1 MKKIMKWMHRGG
13 ALLLI
18 AAMLFTQ
25 SGIVS
30 LAEETGSVITIASA
44 EDLVLL
50 ADSGKTENF
59 STGKTFVM
67 TEDIDLSEYE
77 NMFIP
82 IMDGTFDGGGHTIT
96 GIRLQEE
103 MSDYGFFRYVGP
115 NGTVANLTVEATV
128 TGGEDQENIG
138 IIAGDNKGTIRG
150 CTSRGTLNGQTN
162 VGGIAGKN
170 ETTGTISRCGNE
182 AEVDGKQATGGII
195 GYNEG
200 TVSDCTNSGKVN
212 TNQKVVKSTTN
223 GEGSINISIPN
234 AVTGMTAD
242 DRANDTG
249 GIAGYSEGSITYCKN
264 EATIGHERLGSA
276 TGGVVGRQ
284 KGSLAYSDNSGV
296 VYGHKDVGGIVGV
309 FVPYETGSYDRD
321 YEQELKD
328 ELDNL
333 SSLMDQLSD
342 VGDGMGN
349 HLSDNVD
356 VLREQLK
363 SLKNSVR
370 IYFDDYSDMASDGKD
385 SIDKNVGEMKDS
397 INRMTNRINIQ
408 QITDAMTKIS
418 KDLDEMQK
426 IMDQLKPLLNKELGD
441 MKDKL
446 DSYQQQIEQLKSTLK
461 NLKDWIDKLPED
473 GSGGSGDGS
482 GTDDA
487 DKIDTTGVS
496 GIDIGSGNTAAG
508 GNTDGSNTDGGS
520 TTGGSN
526 TANGISD
533 RNTGSTDT
541 GDNTDNGNTD
551 NGNTS
556 KGDSSAGDNAAGRN
570 DSGSGTGTGSGT
582 SNGSGGGTN
591 DADKKDTVDSGSGSK
606 TTEDGTNPSQASTGK
621 MTAVSYTV
629 VTSTTPAPGEG
640 GSDEGNGGSTGDGN
654 GGGAGSDLTQ
664 DQQAQLSAALQKLAE
679 LNADIQKQM
688 GVITNAMG
696 QLSGAASDMKS
707 TVNSLNKM
715 THDLGKIADDFE
727 DEFDTMTNDL
737 RQKSDRVYDT
747 FKATGDQLDSDWDQM
762 SDCLDR
768 VKSQFD
774 NIRGTISDAFDELK
788 DRIEDGSV
796 YVDISELADS
806 MTGDGKVIGCD
817 NSGEIYA
824 DSQGGG
830 IIGSISMET
839 VKNAGKKILDLG
851 FGDNDDDDEDE
862 DEDDDSNSI
871 TRHVM
876 AAVFMSVNTGSV
888 TVKGSYAGGVVGRAE
903 YGLINSCE
911 NYGDILADGGNYA
924 GGIAGRSDL
933 LIKDC
938 YTLSGVSGDGYV
950 GGVAGRAEDVTG
962 CYVCSY
968 LDLDSYV
975 QSTGAVAGKAKG
987 TISDNY
993 FVDNGYG
1000 AVDGVTKEAEAVPM
1014 DYASLL
1020 DLKTM
1025 PENFQK
1031 FTIRF
1036 MDGDDVIWQN
1046 TYAYGDVLTE
1056 DEYPK
1061 LPDAGDGYVYWEK
1074 KDVSPIHRN
1083 ITVHAVYRAYMPS
1096 LGSAQDGND
1105 PVLFGGNFYPDTTL
1119 TVRDATDEEAKQ
1131 VSQNFDTFNWMYHY
1145 YVKHIYRYELNQEEE
1160 LDTQAMVRVV
1170 HNSTLADCIV
1180 SMDDSFQTLDKV
1192 QKAEKVGSYLSVDTT
1207 IAKSG
1212 YIVVLDRIDTW
1223 MSIVLGIL
1231 GLILLGLLMF
1241 GMYKL
1246 RLRRLARAAK
1256 KAEQKSTETE
1266 HVSDISEV
1274 AEVTEPDKTEHTHE
1288 E

>member
-1 MKKIMKWMHRGG
+1 MKKIMKWMHQGG

-128 TGGEDQENIG
+128 TSGEDQENIG

-170 ETTGTISRCGNE
+170 EKTGTISRCGNE

-264 EATIGHERLGSA
+264 EATIGYERLGSA

-356 VLREQLK
+356 VLKEQLK

-408 QITDAMTKIS
+408 QITDAMTQIS
-418 KDLDEMQK
+418 KDLEEMQK
-426 IMDQLKPLLNKELGD
+426 IMEQLKPLLGKELGD
-441 MKDKL
+441 LKGKL

-461 NLKDWIDKLPED
+461 DLKGWIDKLPDD

-482 GTDDA
+482 T
-487 DKIDTTGVS
+487 
-496 GIDIGSGNTAAG
+496 G
-508 GNTDGSNTDGGS
+508 GNTDGGNTD
-520 TTGGSN
+520 GGSN

-551 NGNTS
+551 NGNTG
-556 KGDSSAGDNAAGRN
+556 KGDSSAGDNAAGGN
-570 DSGSGTGTGSGT
+570 DSGSGTGTGNGT
-582 SNGSGGGTN
+582 GTGTGGKTD
-591 DADKKDTVDSGSGSK
+591 DADKKDTTGDSSK
-606 TTEDGTNPSQASTGK
+606 TTEDGTDPSQASTGK

-629 VTSTTPAPGEG
+629 VTSTTPTPGEG

-654 GGGAGSDLTQ
+654 GGDAGSNLTPQ
-664 DQQAQLSAALQKLAE
+664 EQEALRQALQRLAE
-679 LNADIQKQM
+679 LNADIQKRM
-688 GVITNAMG
+688 GDITNAMG
-696 QLSGAASDMKS
+696 QLSGVASDMKS

-796 YVDISELADS
+796 YVDISEMADS

-851 FGDNDDDDEDE
+851 FGDNDDDDE

-938 YTLSGVSGDGYV
+938 YILSGVSGDGYV

-975 QSTGAVAGKAKG
+975 QSTGAVAGKSKG
-987 TISDNY
+987 IISDNY

-1096 LGSAQDGND
+1096 LGSAQDGSD

-1180 SMDDSFQTLDKV
+1180 SMDDSFQTLDEV

-1266 HVSDISEV
+1266 QVSAISEV
-1274 AEVTEPDKTEHTHE
+1274 AEVTEPEKTEHTHE

>member
-82 IMDGTFDGGGHTIT
+82 IMDGTFDGGGHMIT

-128 TGGEDQENIG
+128 TSGEDQENIG

-150 CTSRGTLNGQTN
+150 CTSRGTLNGPTN

-170 ETTGTISRCGNE
+170 ETTGTISRCANE

-385 SIDKNVGEMKDS
+385 SIDKNVGAIRNTINGMNYSVNLVNLNNS
-397 INRMTNRINIQ
+397 ITN
-408 QITDAMTKIS
+408 IS
-418 KDLDEMQK
+418 KYIQDMVEILKKLQDNFAGTTSELDETLEYYNTLVTDLQAE
-426 IMDQLKPLLNKELGD
+426 QQELQN
-441 MKDKL
+441 KL
-446 DSYQQQIEQLKSTLK
+446 DELQQNPPT
-461 NLKDWIDKLPED
+461 ED
-473 GSGGSGDGS
+473 SGSADNDAADNSSATDTSADSASDTGKS
-482 GTDDA
+482 GTDTSDTMKA
-487 DKIDTTGVS
+487 ETSENGQSDKNASS
-496 GIDIGSGNTAAG
+496 GA
-508 GNTDGSNTDGGS
+508 
-520 TTGGSN
+520 
-526 TANGISD
+526 
-533 RNTGSTDT
+533 
-541 GDNTDNGNTD
+541 
-551 NGNTS
+551 
-556 KGDSSAGDNAAGRN
+556 DSSD
-570 DSGSGTGTGSGT
+570 
-582 SNGSGGGTN
+582 
-591 DADKKDTVDSGSGSK
+591 DTGSK
-606 TTEDGTNPSQASTGK
+606 TDSKADTSVETKDDNSSEDKKTTDDSEKTEASNGK
-621 MTAVSYTV
+621 MVAVAYTV
-629 VTSTTPAPGEG
+629 VTSPATPVTQDDENGSGNDSVPAETVTPATPNLPSL
-640 GSDEGNGGSTGDGN
+640 SDE
-654 GGGAGSDLTQ
+654 Q
-664 DQQAQLSAALQKLAE
+664 KQALMQALQALAQKSAQIQTE
-679 LNADIQKQM
+679 MNNVAQILGNITTDSNKMIGDIKS
-688 GVITNAMG
+688 ITNNM
-696 QLSGAASDMKS
+696 
-707 TVNSLNKM
+707 NSLS
-715 THDLGKIADDFE
+715 HDLGKVMDDFE

-796 YVDISELADS
+796 YVDISKLADS

-862 DEDDDSNSI
+862 DDDSNSI

-876 AAVFMSVNTGSV
+876 AAVFMSANTGSV

-987 TISDNY
+987 IISDNY

-1096 LGSAQDGND
+1096 LGSAQDGSD

-1131 VSQNFDTFNWMYHY
+1131 VSRNFDTFNWMYHY

-1180 SMDDSFQTLDKV
+1180 SMDDSFQTLDEV

-1266 HVSDISEV
+1266 QVSDISEV

>member
-82 IMDGTFDGGGHTIT
+82 IMDGTFDGGGHMIT

-128 TGGEDQENIG
+128 TSGEEQENIG
-138 IIAGDNKGTIRG
+138 IIAGDNKGTIHG

-264 EATIGHERLGSA
+264 EATIGYERLGSA

-342 VGDGMGN
+342 AGDGMGN

-385 SIDKNVGEMKDS
+385 SIDKNVGAIKNTINGMNYSVNLVNLNNS
-397 INRMTNRINIQ
+397 ITN
-408 QITDAMTKIS
+408 IS
-418 KDLDEMQK
+418 KYIQEMV
-426 IMDQLKPLLNKELGD
+426 
-441 MKDKL
+441 
-446 DSYQQQIEQLKSTLK
+446 QILK
-461 NLKDWIDKLPED
+461 NLQDNFAGTTSELDETLEYYNTLVTDLQAEQQELQKKLDDLQQNPPSEDAGIMDSSD
-473 GSGGSGDGS
+473 GS
-482 GTDDA
+482 DA
-487 DKIDTTGVS
+487 VDESSDT
-496 GIDIGSGNTAAG
+496 
-508 GNTDGSNTDGGS
+508 
-520 TTGGSN
+520 
-526 TANGISD
+526 
-533 RNTGSTDT
+533 
-541 GDNTDNGNTD
+541 
-551 NGNTS
+551 
-556 KGDSSAGDNAAGRN
+556 DSSE
-570 DSGSGTGTGSGT
+570 
-582 SNGSGGGTN
+582 
-591 DADKKDTVDSGSGSK
+591 SGSK
-606 TTEDGTNPSQASTGK
+606 AEVPSADQNTVDLPDSTENATTQIKEDPKEDSSEPADSSKPAEDKNTDADSSDSSSEEKTEASTGK
-621 MTAVSYTV
+621 MVAVAYTV
-629 VTSTTPAPGEG
+629 VTSPTTPSDDSGDSGSSSVPVTPVTPATPNIPGL
-640 GSDEGNGGSTGDGN
+640 SDE
-654 GGGAGSDLTQ
+654 Q
-664 DQQAQLSAALQKLAE
+664 KQALMQALQALAE
-679 LNADIQKQM
+679 KSALIQTEMQNVAQILGNITTDSNKMIGDIKS
-688 GVITNAMG
+688 ITNNM
-696 QLSGAASDMKS
+696 
-707 TVNSLNKM
+707 NSLS
-715 THDLGKIADDFE
+715 HDLGKVMDDFE

-851 FGDNDDDDEDE
+851 FGDNDDDDE

-1096 LGSAQDGND
+1096 LGSAQDGSD
-1105 PVLFGGNFYPDTTL
+1105 LVLFGGNFYPDTTL

-1131 VSQNFDTFNWMYHY
+1131 VSQNFDTFHWMYHY

-1180 SMDDSFQTLDKV
+1180 SMDDSFQTLDEV

-1266 HVSDISEV
+1266 QVSDISEV
-1274 AEVTEPDKTEHTHE
+1274 AEVTEPEKTEHTHE

>member
-128 TGGEDQENIG
+128 TSGEDQENIG

-182 AEVDGKQATGGII
+182 AEVDGKQATGGIT

-200 TVSDCTNSGKVN
+200 TVSDCTNSGKIN

-385 SIDKNVGEMKDS
+385 SIDKNVGAIRNTINGMNYSVNLVNLNNS
-397 INRMTNRINIQ
+397 ITN
-408 QITDAMTKIS
+408 IS
-418 KDLDEMQK
+418 KYIQDMVEILKKLQDNFAGTTSELDETLEYYNTLVTDLQAE
-426 IMDQLKPLLNKELGD
+426 QQELQN
-441 MKDKL
+441 KL
-446 DSYQQQIEQLKSTLK
+446 DELQQNPPT
-461 NLKDWIDKLPED
+461 ED
-473 GSGGSGDGS
+473 SGSADNDTADNSSATDTSADSASDTGKS
-482 GTDDA
+482 GTDTSDTMKA
-487 DKIDTTGVS
+487 ETSENGQSDKNASS
-496 GIDIGSGNTAAG
+496 GA
-508 GNTDGSNTDGGS
+508 
-520 TTGGSN
+520 
-526 TANGISD
+526 
-533 RNTGSTDT
+533 
-541 GDNTDNGNTD
+541 
-551 NGNTS
+551 
-556 KGDSSAGDNAAGRN
+556 DSSD
-570 DSGSGTGTGSGT
+570 
-582 SNGSGGGTN
+582 
-591 DADKKDTVDSGSGSK
+591 DTGSK
-606 TTEDGTNPSQASTGK
+606 TDSKADTSVETKDDNSSEDKKTTDDSEKTEASNGK
-621 MTAVSYTV
+621 MVAVAYTV
-629 VTSTTPAPGEG
+629 VTSPATPVTQDDENGSGNDSVPAETVTPATPNLPSL
-640 GSDEGNGGSTGDGN
+640 SDE
-654 GGGAGSDLTQ
+654 Q
-664 DQQAQLSAALQKLAE
+664 KQALMQALQALAQKSAQIQTE
-679 LNADIQKQM
+679 MNNVAQILGNITTDSNKMIGDIKS
-688 GVITNAMG
+688 ITNNM
-696 QLSGAASDMKS
+696 
-707 TVNSLNKM
+707 NSLS
-715 THDLGKIADDFE
+715 HDLGKVMDDFE

-862 DEDDDSNSI
+862 DDDSNSI

-987 TISDNY
+987 IISDNY

-1000 AVDGVTKEAEAVPM
+1000 AVDGVTREAEAVPM

-1096 LGSAQDGND
+1096 LGSAGDGSD

-1266 HVSDISEV
+1266 QVSDISEV
-1274 AEVTEPDKTEHTHE
+1274 AEVTEPEKTEHTHE

>member
-77 NMFIP
+77 NLFIP

-128 TGGEDQENIG
+128 TSGEDQENIG

-170 ETTGTISRCGNE
+170 ETTGTISRCANE

-264 EATIGHERLGSA
+264 EATIGYERLGSA

-385 SIDKNVGEMKDS
+385 SIDKNVGAIRNTINGMNYSVNLVNLNNS
-397 INRMTNRINIQ
+397 ITN
-408 QITDAMTKIS
+408 IS
-418 KDLDEMQK
+418 KYIQDMVEILKKLQDNFAGTTSELDETLEYYNTLVTDLQAEQQELQNK
-426 IMDQLKPLLNKELGD
+426 LDELQQNPPSEDAGIMD
-441 MKDKL
+441 
-446 DSYQQQIEQLKSTLK
+446 SS
-461 NLKDWIDKLPED
+461 D
-473 GSGGSGDGS
+473 GS
-482 GTDDA
+482 DA
-487 DKIDTTGVS
+487 VDESSDT
-496 GIDIGSGNTAAG
+496 
-508 GNTDGSNTDGGS
+508 
-520 TTGGSN
+520 
-526 TANGISD
+526 
-533 RNTGSTDT
+533 
-541 GDNTDNGNTD
+541 
-551 NGNTS
+551 
-556 KGDSSAGDNAAGRN
+556 DSSE
-570 DSGSGTGTGSGT
+570 
-582 SNGSGGGTN
+582 
-591 DADKKDTVDSGSGSK
+591 SGSK
-606 TTEDGTNPSQASTGK
+606 AEVPSADQNTVDLPDSTENATTQIKEDPKEDSSEPADSSKPAEDKNTDADSSDSSSEEKTEASTGK
-621 MTAVSYTV
+621 MVAVAYTV
-629 VTSTTPAPGEG
+629 VTSPTTPSDDSGDSGSSSVPVTPMTPATPNIPGL
-640 GSDEGNGGSTGDGN
+640 SDE
-654 GGGAGSDLTQ
+654 Q
-664 DQQAQLSAALQKLAE
+664 KQALMQALQALAE
-679 LNADIQKQM
+679 KSALIQTEMQNVAQILGNITTDSNKMIGDIKS
-688 GVITNAMG
+688 ITNNM
-696 QLSGAASDMKS
+696 
-707 TVNSLNKM
+707 NSLS
-715 THDLGKIADDFE
+715 HDLGKVMDDFE

-851 FGDNDDDDEDE
+851 FGDNDDDDE

-1096 LGSAQDGND
+1096 LGSAQDGSD

-1180 SMDDSFQTLDKV
+1180 SMDDSFQTLDEV

-1256 KAEQKSTETE
+1256 KAEQKSAETE
-1266 HVSDISEV
+1266 PVSDISEV
-1274 AEVTEPDKTEHTHE
+1274 PELTEPDKTEHTHE

>member
-128 TGGEDQENIG
+128 TSGEDQENIG

-385 SIDKNVGEMKDS
+385 SIDKNVGAIKNTINGMNYSVNLVNLNNS
-397 INRMTNRINIQ
+397 ITN
-408 QITDAMTKIS
+408 IS
-418 KDLDEMQK
+418 KYIQEMVE
-426 IMDQLKPLLNKELGD
+426 I
-441 MKDKL
+441 
-446 DSYQQQIEQLKSTLK
+446 LK
-461 NLKDWIDKLPED
+461 NLQDNFAGTTSELDETLEYYNTLVTDLQAEQQELQKKLDDLQQNPPTED
-473 GSGGSGDGS
+473 SGSADNDAADNSSATDTSADSASDTGKS
-482 GTDDA
+482 GTDTSDTMKA
-487 DKIDTTGVS
+487 ETSENGQSDKNASS
-496 GIDIGSGNTAAG
+496 GA
-508 GNTDGSNTDGGS
+508 
-520 TTGGSN
+520 
-526 TANGISD
+526 
-533 RNTGSTDT
+533 
-541 GDNTDNGNTD
+541 
-551 NGNTS
+551 
-556 KGDSSAGDNAAGRN
+556 DSSD
-570 DSGSGTGTGSGT
+570 
-582 SNGSGGGTN
+582 
-591 DADKKDTVDSGSGSK
+591 DTGSK
-606 TTEDGTNPSQASTGK
+606 TDSKADTSVETKDDNSSEDKKTTDDSEKTEASNGK
-621 MTAVSYTV
+621 MVAVAYTV
-629 VTSTTPAPGEG
+629 VTSPATPVTQDDENGSGNDSVPAETVTPATPNLPSL
-640 GSDEGNGGSTGDGN
+640 SDE
-654 GGGAGSDLTQ
+654 Q
-664 DQQAQLSAALQKLAE
+664 KQALMQALQALAQKSAQIQTE
-679 LNADIQKQM
+679 MNNVAQILGNITTDSNKMIGDIKS
-688 GVITNAMG
+688 ITNNM
-696 QLSGAASDMKS
+696 
-707 TVNSLNKM
+707 NSLS
-715 THDLGKIADDFE
+715 HDLGKVMDDFE

-747 FKATGDQLDSDWDQM
+747 FKAAGDQLDSDWDQM

-806 MTGDGKVIGCD
+806 TVGDGKVIGCD

-851 FGDNDDDDEDE
+851 FGDNDDDDEE
-862 DEDDDSNSI
+862 EDDDSNSI

-987 TISDNY
+987 IISDNY

-1031 FTIRF
+1031 FSIRF

-1096 LGSAQDGND
+1096 LGSAGDGSD

-1180 SMDDSFQTLDKV
+1180 SMDDSFQTLDEV

-1246 RLRRLARAAK
+1246 RLRRLTRAAK
-1256 KAEQKSTETE
+1256 KAEQKSAETE
-1266 HVSDISEV
+1266 QVSDISEV
-1274 AEVTEPDKTEHTHE
+1274 AEVTEPEKTEHTHE

>member
-128 TGGEDQENIG
+128 TSGEDQENIG

-182 AEVDGKQATGGII
+182 AEVDGKQATGGIT

-418 KDLDEMQK
+418 EDLNKMQK
-426 IMDQLKPLLNKELGD
+426 IMDQLNPLLNEELGD
-441 MKDKL
+441 LKGKL
-446 DSYQQQIEQLKSTLK
+446 DSYQEQIEQLKSTLK
-461 NLKDWIDKLPED
+461 DLKDWIDKLPED
-473 GSGGSGDGS
+473 GSGGSGGTGGGS
-482 GTDDA
+482 DDA

-496 GIDIGSGNTAAG
+496 GTDIGSGNNTAG
-508 GNTDGSNTDGGS
+508 GNTGKND
-520 TTGGSN
+520 
-526 TANGISD
+526 A
-533 RNTGSTDT
+533 
-541 GDNTDNGNTD
+541 
-551 NGNTS
+551 
-556 KGDSSAGDNAAGRN
+556 SAGDNAAGGNTGKN
-570 DSGSGTGTGSGT
+570 DASAGDNVVGE
-582 SNGSGGGTN
+582 NGSTDRKDTNKSN
-591 DADKKDTVDSGSGSK
+591 DAESSDTTGGNNGDNSK
-606 TTEDGTNPSQASTGK
+606 NSSDDPSQASTGK

-640 GSDEGNGGSTGDGN
+640 GSDDGNGGSTGDGN
-654 GGGAGSDLTQ
+654 GGGAGSNLTPEEQ
-664 DQQAQLSAALQKLAE
+664 EALQKALQRLAG
-679 LNADIQKQM
+679 LNADIQERM

-768 VKSQFD
+768 VKSQLD

-862 DEDDDSNSI
+862 DDDSNSI

-938 YTLSGVSGDGYV
+938 YILSGVSGDGYV

-987 TISDNY
+987 IISDNY

-1096 LGSAQDGND
+1096 LGSAGDGSD

-1131 VSQNFDTFNWMYHY
+1131 VSRNFDTFNWMYHY

-1256 KAEQKSTETE
+1256 KAEQKSTEIE
-1266 HVSDISEV
+1266 QVSDISEV
-1274 AEVTEPDKTEHTHE
+1274 AEVTEPEKTEHTHE

>member
-77 NMFIP
+77 NLFIP

-128 TGGEDQENIG
+128 TSGEDQENIG

-408 QITDAMTKIS
+408 QITDAMTQIS
-418 KDLDEMQK
+418 KDLEEMQN
-426 IMDQLKPLLNKELGD
+426 IMDQLKPLLDKELGD
-441 MKDKL
+441 MKGKL
-446 DSYQQQIEQLKSTLK
+446 DSYQQQIEQLKKTLK
-461 NLKDWIDKLPED
+461 DLKDRIDKLPGD
-473 GSGGSGDGS
+473 GSGGSDDGAGSGGTGTGTGGGS
-482 GTDDA
+482 GTD
-487 DKIDTTGVS
+487 TGTE
-496 GIDIGSGNTAAG
+496 G
-508 GNTDGSNTDGGS
+508 
-520 TTGGSN
+520 
-526 TANGISD
+526 
-533 RNTGSTDT
+533 
-541 GDNTDNGNTD
+541 
-551 NGNTS
+551 
-556 KGDSSAGDNAAGRN
+556 
-570 DSGSGTGTGSGT
+570 GSGTGTGTEGGS
-582 SNGSGGGTN
+582 GSGGTGGGSGTDTGTSGGSSSESGTDTGTGGKTD
-591 DADKKDTVDSGSGSK
+591 DADKKDTTGDSSK
-606 TTEDGTNPSQASTGK
+606 TTEDGTDPSQASTGK

-629 VTSTTPAPGEG
+629 VTSTTPTPGEG

-654 GGGAGSDLTQ
+654 GGDAGSNLTPQ
-664 DQQAQLSAALQKLAE
+664 EQEALRQALQRLAE
-679 LNADIQKQM
+679 LNADIQKRM
-688 GVITNAMG
+688 GDITNAMG
-696 QLSGAASDMKS
+696 QLSGVASDMKS

-768 VKSQFD
+768 VKSQLD

-862 DEDDDSNSI
+862 DDDSSSI

-876 AAVFMSVNTGSV
+876 AAVFMSANTGSV

-987 TISDNY
+987 IISDNY

-1000 AVDGVTKEAEAVPM
+1000 AVDGVTREAEAVPM

-1046 TYAYGDVLTE
+1046 TYSYGDVLTE

-1096 LGSAQDGND
+1096 LGSAQDGSD

-1119 TVRDATDEEAKQ
+1119 MVRDATDEEAKQ

-1180 SMDDSFQTLDKV
+1180 SMDDSFQTLDEV

-1256 KAEQKSTETE
+1256 KAEQKSTATE
-1266 HVSDISEV
+1266 QVSDISEV

>member
-50 ADSGKTENF
+50 ADSGKTEKF

-128 TGGEDQENIG
+128 TSGEDQENIG

-162 VGGIAGKN
+162 VGGIVGKN
-170 ETTGTISRCGNE
+170 ETTGTISRCVNE
-182 AEVDGKQATGGII
+182 AEVDGKQATGGIT

-296 VYGHKDVGGIVGV
+296 VYGHKNVGGIVGV

-385 SIDKNVGEMKDS
+385 SIDKNVGAIRNTINGMNYSVNLVNLNNS
-397 INRMTNRINIQ
+397 ITN
-408 QITDAMTKIS
+408 IS
-418 KDLDEMQK
+418 KYIQEMVEILKELQDNFAGTTSELDETLEYYNTLVTDLQAE
-426 IMDQLKPLLNKELGD
+426 QQELQN
-441 MKDKL
+441 KL
-446 DSYQQQIEQLKSTLK
+446 DELQQNPPSSDSGTIDNDSVSSSSADNSSDENHSTSADSASDTGK
-461 NLKDWIDKLPED
+461 
-473 GSGGSGDGS
+473 S
-482 GTDDA
+482 GTDTSDA
-487 DKIDTTGVS
+487 VKSETSESGQNDKNAS
-496 GIDIGSGNTAAG
+496 AG
-508 GNTDGSNTDGGS
+508 T
-520 TTGGSN
+520 
-526 TANGISD
+526 
-533 RNTGSTDT
+533 
-541 GDNTDNGNTD
+541 
-551 NGNTS
+551 
-556 KGDSSAGDNAAGRN
+556 DSSD
-570 DSGSGTGTGSGT
+570 
-582 SNGSGGGTN
+582 
-591 DADKKDTVDSGSGSK
+591 DTGSK
-606 TTEDGTNPSQASTGK
+606 TDSKADTSAETKDNNSSEDKKTTDSSEKTEASTGK
-621 MTAVSYTV
+621 MVAVAYTV
-629 VTSTTPAPGEG
+629 VTSPATPVTQDDENGSEGSSTPITPVTPATPNLPSL
-640 GSDEGNGGSTGDGN
+640 SD
-654 GGGAGSDLTQ
+654 
-664 DQQAQLSAALQKLAE
+664 DQKQALMDALQALAE
-679 LNADIQKQM
+679 KSAKIQTEMNKVAQILGNITTDSNKMIGDIKS
-688 GVITNAMG
+688 ITNNM
-696 QLSGAASDMKS
+696 
-707 TVNSLNKM
+707 NSLS
-715 THDLGKIADDFE
+715 HDLGKVMDDFE

-796 YVDISELADS
+796 YVDISKLADS
-806 MTGDGKVIGCD
+806 TVGDGKVIGCD

-851 FGDNDDDDEDE
+851 FGDNDDKDE

-876 AAVFMSVNTGSV
+876 AAVFMSANTGSV
-888 TVKGSYAGGVVGRAE
+888 TVAGDYAGGVVGRAE
-903 YGLINSCE
+903 YGLIASSE
-911 NYGDILADGGNYA
+911 NYGDVLADGGSYA

-975 QSTGAVAGKAKG
+975 QSTGAVVGKAKG

-1000 AVDGVTKEAEAVPM
+1000 AVDGVTREAEAVPM

-1020 DLKTM
+1020 NLKTM

-1056 DEYPK
+1056 DEYPE

-1096 LGSAQDGND
+1096 LGSAGDGSD

-1145 YVKHIYRYELNQEEE
+1145 YVKHIYRYELNQEED
-1160 LDTQAMVRVV
+1160 LDTQTTVRVV
-1170 HNSTLADCIV
+1170 YNSTLADCIV
-1180 SMDDSFQTLDKV
+1180 SMDDSFQTLDEV

-1231 GLILLGLLMF
+1231 GLILLGLIMF

-1246 RLRRLARAAK
+1246 RQRRLARAAK
-1256 KAEQKSTETE
+1256 RAEQKSAETE
-1266 HVSDISEV
+1266 PVSDISEV
-1274 AEVTEPDKTEHTHE
+1274 PELTEPDKTEHTHE

>member
-128 TGGEDQENIG
+128 TSGEDQENIG

-264 EATIGHERLGSA
+264 EATIGYERLGSA

-284 KGSLAYSDNSGV
+284 KGSLAYSDNGGV

-342 VGDGMGN
+342 AGDGMGN

-408 QITDAMTKIS
+408 QITDAMTQIS

-446 DSYQQQIEQLKSTLK
+446 DSYQQQIEQLKDTLK

-473 GSGGSGDGS
+473 GSGGSGGTGGGSGTGTGTEDGS
-482 GTDDA
+482 SSGSGTGTGSGGGTDDA
-487 DKIDTTGVS
+487 DKKDTTG
-496 GIDIGSGNTAAG
+496 
-508 GNTDGSNTDGGS
+508 
-520 TTGGSN
+520 
-526 TANGISD
+526 
-533 RNTGSTDT
+533 
-541 GDNTDNGNTD
+541 
-551 NGNTS
+551 
-556 KGDSSAGDNAAGRN
+556 
-570 DSGSGTGTGSGT
+570 GSGTGTGSGGETDDADKKGTTGGSGTGTGSGGGTDDADKKGTTGGSGT

-606 TTEDGTNPSQASTGK
+606 TTEDGTDPSQASTGK

-629 VTSTTPAPGEG
+629 VTSTTPTPGEG
-640 GSDEGNGGSTGDGN
+640 GSDDGNGGSTGDGN
-654 GGGAGSDLTQ
+654 GGDAGSDLTPEEQ
-664 DQQAQLSAALQKLAE
+664 EALRKALQRLAG
-679 LNADIQKQM
+679 LNADIQEQM
-688 GVITNAMG
+688 GIITNAMG

-839 VKNAGKKILDLG
+839 VKN
-851 FGDNDDDDEDE
+851 
-862 DEDDDSNSI
+862 S
-871 TRHVM
+871 
-876 AAVFMSVNTGSV
+876 GSW
-888 TVKGSYAGGVVGRAE
+888 
-903 YGLINSCE
+903 
-911 NYGDILADGGNYA
+911 
-924 GGIAGRSDL
+924 
-933 LIKDC
+933 
-938 YTLSGVSGDGYV
+938 
-950 GGVAGRAEDVTG
+950 
-962 CYVCSY
+962 
-968 LDLDSYV
+968 
-975 QSTGAVAGKAKG
+975 
-987 TISDNY
+987 
-993 FVDNGYG
+993 
-1000 AVDGVTKEAEAVPM
+1000 
-1014 DYASLL
+1014 
-1020 DLKTM
+1020 
-1025 PENFQK
+1025 
-1031 FTIRF
+1031 IRR
-1036 MDGDDVIWQN
+1036 Q
-1046 TYAYGDVLTE
+1046 
-1056 DEYPK
+1056 
-1061 LPDAGDGYVYWEK
+1061 
-1074 KDVSPIHRN
+1074 
-1083 ITVHAVYRAYMPS
+1083 
-1096 LGSAQDGND
+1096 
-1105 PVLFGGNFYPDTTL
+1105 
-1119 TVRDATDEEAKQ
+1119 
-1131 VSQNFDTFNWMYHY
+1131 
-1145 YVKHIYRYELNQEEE
+1145 
-1160 LDTQAMVRVV
+1160 
-1170 HNSTLADCIV
+1170 
-1180 SMDDSFQTLDKV
+1180 
-1192 QKAEKVGSYLSVDTT
+1192 
-1207 IAKSG
+1207 
-1212 YIVVLDRIDTW
+1212 
-1223 MSIVLGIL
+1223 
-1231 GLILLGLLMF
+1231 
-1241 GMYKL
+1241 
-1246 RLRRLARAAK
+1246 
-1256 KAEQKSTETE
+1256 
-1266 HVSDISEV
+1266 
-1274 AEVTEPDKTEHTHE
+1274 
-1288 E
+1288 

>member
-128 TGGEDQENIG
+128 TSGEDQENIG

-182 AEVDGKQATGGII
+182 AEVDGKQATGGIT

-264 EATIGHERLGSA
+264 EATIGHDRLGSA

-284 KGSLAYSDNSGV
+284 KGSLAYADNSGV

-418 KDLDEMQK
+418 EDLDKMQE
-426 IMDQLKPLLNKELGD
+426 IMEQLEPLLKKELGG
-441 MKDKL
+441 MKGKL
-446 DSYQQQIEQLKSTLK
+446 DSYQQQIEQLKDTLK
-461 NLKDWIDKLPED
+461 GLKDWIDKLPED

-496 GIDIGSGNTAAG
+496 GTDIGSGNTAAG

-551 NGNTS
+551 NGNTG

-862 DEDDDSNSI
+862 DDDSNSI

-987 TISDNY
+987 IISDNY

-1096 LGSAQDGND
+1096 LESAQDGSD

-1170 HNSTLADCIV
+1170 HNLTLADCIV
-1180 SMDDSFQTLDKV
+1180 SMDDSFQTLDEV

-1274 AEVTEPDKTEHTHE
+1274 AEVTEPEKTEHTHE

>member
-77 NMFIP
+77 NLFIP
-82 IMDGTFDGGGHTIT
+82 IMDGTFDGGGHTIK

-128 TGGEDQENIG
+128 TSGEDQENIG

-182 AEVDGKQATGGII
+182 AEVDGKQATGGIT

-370 IYFDDYSDMASDGKD
+370 IYFDDYSDMTSDGKD

-418 KDLDEMQK
+418 EDLNEMQK
-426 IMDQLKPLLNKELGD
+426 IMDQLKPLLKKELGD

-461 NLKDWIDKLPED
+461 GLKDWIDKLPGD

-482 GTDDA
+482 GSDGAGGGSGTV
-487 DKIDTTGVS
+487 TGTGGGS
-496 GIDIGSGNTAAG
+496 GTDIG
-508 GNTDGSNTDGGS
+508 
-520 TTGGSN
+520 TGG
-526 TANGISD
+526 G
-533 RNTGSTDT
+533 RGTDT
-541 GDNTDNGNTD
+541 GTEG
-551 NGNTS
+551 
-556 KGDSSAGDNAAGRN
+556 
-570 DSGSGTGTGSGT
+570 GSGTGTGTEGGSGT
-582 SNGSGGGTN
+582 GTGTEGGSGSGGTGGGSGTDTGTSGGSSSESGTDTGTGGKTD
-591 DADKKDTVDSGSGSK
+591 DADKKDTTGDSSK
-606 TTEDGTNPSQASTGK
+606 TTEDGTDPSQASTGK

-629 VTSTTPAPGEG
+629 VTSTTPTPGEG

-654 GGGAGSDLTQ
+654 GGDAGSNLTPQ
-664 DQQAQLSAALQKLAE
+664 EQEALRQALQRLAE
-679 LNADIQKQM
+679 LNADIQKRM
-688 GVITNAMG
+688 GDITNAMG
-696 QLSGAASDMKS
+696 QLSGVASDMKS

-796 YVDISELADS
+796 YVDISEMADS

-851 FGDNDDDDEDE
+851 FGDNDDDDE

-938 YTLSGVSGDGYV
+938 YILSGVSGDGYV

-975 QSTGAVAGKAKG
+975 QSTGAVAGKSKG
-987 TISDNY
+987 IISDNY

-1096 LGSAQDGND
+1096 LGSAQDGSD

-1160 LDTQAMVRVV
+1160 LDSQAMVRVV

-1180 SMDDSFQTLDKV
+1180 SMDDSFQTLDEV

-1266 HVSDISEV
+1266 QVSAISEV

>member
-128 TGGEDQENIG
+128 TSGEDQENIG

-170 ETTGTISRCGNE
+170 ETTGTISRCANE

-264 EATIGHERLGSA
+264 EATIGYERLGSA

-385 SIDKNVGEMKDS
+385 SIDKNVGAIRNTINGMNYSVNLVNLNNS
-397 INRMTNRINIQ
+397 ITN
-408 QITDAMTKIS
+408 IS
-418 KDLDEMQK
+418 KYIQDMVEILKKLQDNFAGTTSELDETLEYYNTLVTDLQAE
-426 IMDQLKPLLNKELGD
+426 QQELQN
-441 MKDKL
+441 KL
-446 DSYQQQIEQLKSTLK
+446 DELQQNPPTEDSGSADNDTADNSSATDTSTDSASDTGK
-461 NLKDWIDKLPED
+461 
-473 GSGGSGDGS
+473 S
-482 GTDDA
+482 GTDTSDTMKA
-487 DKIDTTGVS
+487 ETSENGQSDKNASS
-496 GIDIGSGNTAAG
+496 GA
-508 GNTDGSNTDGGS
+508 
-520 TTGGSN
+520 
-526 TANGISD
+526 
-533 RNTGSTDT
+533 
-541 GDNTDNGNTD
+541 
-551 NGNTS
+551 
-556 KGDSSAGDNAAGRN
+556 DSSD
-570 DSGSGTGTGSGT
+570 
-582 SNGSGGGTN
+582 
-591 DADKKDTVDSGSGSK
+591 DTGSK
-606 TTEDGTNPSQASTGK
+606 TDSKADTSVETKDDNSSEDKKTTDDSEKTEASNGK
-621 MTAVSYTV
+621 MVAVAYTV
-629 VTSTTPAPGEG
+629 VTSPATPVTQDDENGSGNDSVPAETVTPATPNLPSL
-640 GSDEGNGGSTGDGN
+640 SDE
-654 GGGAGSDLTQ
+654 Q
-664 DQQAQLSAALQKLAE
+664 KQALMQALQALAE
-679 LNADIQKQM
+679 KSALIQTEMQNVAQILGNITTDSNKMIGDIKS
-688 GVITNAMG
+688 ITNNM
-696 QLSGAASDMKS
+696 
-707 TVNSLNKM
+707 NSLS
-715 THDLGKIADDFE
+715 HDLGKVMDDFE

-851 FGDNDDDDEDE
+851 FGDNDEDDE

-1096 LGSAQDGND
+1096 LGSAQDGSD

-1266 HVSDISEV
+1266 QVSDISEV
-1274 AEVTEPDKTEHTHE
+1274 AEVTEPEKTEHTHE

>member
-59 STGKTFVM
+59 STGKTFAM

-77 NMFIP
+77 NLFIP

-128 TGGEDQENIG
+128 TSGEDQENIG

-170 ETTGTISRCGNE
+170 ETTGTISRCANE

-249 GIAGYSEGSITYCKN
+249 GIAGYSEGSISYCKN

-342 VGDGMGN
+342 AGDGMGN

-385 SIDKNVGEMKDS
+385 SIDKNVGAIRNTINGMNYSVNLVNLNNS
-397 INRMTNRINIQ
+397 ITN
-408 QITDAMTKIS
+408 IS
-418 KDLDEMQK
+418 KYIQDMVEILKKLQDNFAGTTSELDETLEYYNTLVTDLQAE
-426 IMDQLKPLLNKELGD
+426 QQELQN
-441 MKDKL
+441 KL
-446 DSYQQQIEQLKSTLK
+446 DELQQNPPT
-461 NLKDWIDKLPED
+461 ED
-473 GSGGSGDGS
+473 SGSADNDTADNSSATDTSADSASDTGKS
-482 GTDDA
+482 GTDTSDTMKA
-487 DKIDTTGVS
+487 ETSENGQSDKNASS
-496 GIDIGSGNTAAG
+496 GA
-508 GNTDGSNTDGGS
+508 
-520 TTGGSN
+520 
-526 TANGISD
+526 
-533 RNTGSTDT
+533 
-541 GDNTDNGNTD
+541 
-551 NGNTS
+551 
-556 KGDSSAGDNAAGRN
+556 DSSD
-570 DSGSGTGTGSGT
+570 
-582 SNGSGGGTN
+582 
-591 DADKKDTVDSGSGSK
+591 DTGSK
-606 TTEDGTNPSQASTGK
+606 TDSKADTSVETKDDNSSEDKKTTDDSEKTEASNGK
-621 MTAVSYTV
+621 MVAVAYTV
-629 VTSTTPAPGEG
+629 VTSPATPVTQDDENGSGNDSVPAETVTPATPNLPSL
-640 GSDEGNGGSTGDGN
+640 SDE
-654 GGGAGSDLTQ
+654 Q
-664 DQQAQLSAALQKLAE
+664 KQALMQALQALAQKSAQIQTE
-679 LNADIQKQM
+679 MNNVAQILGNITTDSNKMIGDIKS
-688 GVITNAMG
+688 ITNNM
-696 QLSGAASDMKS
+696 
-707 TVNSLNKM
+707 NSLS
-715 THDLGKIADDFE
+715 HDLGKVMDDFE

-851 FGDNDDDDEDE
+851 FGDNDDDDE

-1000 AVDGVTKEAEAVPM
+1000 AVDGVTREAEAVPM

-1096 LGSAQDGND
+1096 LGSAGDGSD

-1266 HVSDISEV
+1266 QVSDISEV
-1274 AEVTEPDKTEHTHE
+1274 AEVTEPEKTEHTHE

>member
-128 TGGEDQENIG
+128 TSGEDQENIG

-182 AEVDGKQATGGII
+182 AEVDGKQATGGIT

-333 SSLMDQLSD
+333 SNLMDQLSD

-363 SLKNSVR
+363 SLKDSVR

-418 KDLDEMQK
+418 KYLDEMQK
-426 IMDQLKPLLNKELGD
+426 IMDQLKPSLGKELGD
-441 MKDKL
+441 MKGKL
-446 DSYQQQIEQLKSTLK
+446 DSYQEQIKQLKDTLK
-461 NLKDWIDKLPED
+461 DLKVGIDKLPED
-473 GSGGSGDGS
+473 GSDGSGSDGTGGGSGT
-482 GTDDA
+482 GT
-487 DKIDTTGVS
+487 VS
-496 GIDIGSGNTAAG
+496 
-508 GNTDGSNTDGGS
+508 
-520 TTGGSN
+520 
-526 TANGISD
+526 
-533 RNTGSTDT
+533 
-541 GDNTDNGNTD
+541 
-551 NGNTS
+551 
-556 KGDSSAGDNAAGRN
+556 
-570 DSGSGTGTGSGT
+570 DSGSGTGTGTEDGSSSGSGGGTDDADKKGTTGGSGTGTGIGEGTDDADKKGTTGGSGT

-606 TTEDGTNPSQASTGK
+606 TTEDGTDPSQASTGK
-621 MTAVSYTV
+621 MTTVSYTV

-654 GGGAGSDLTQ
+654 GGDAGSNLTPEEQ
-664 DQQAQLSAALQKLAE
+664 EALKRLAE
-679 LNADIQKQM
+679 LNADIQEQM
-688 GVITNAMG
+688 GIITNAMG

-796 YVDISELADS
+796 YVDISKLADS

-851 FGDNDDDDEDE
+851 FGDNDDDDED
-862 DEDDDSNSI
+862 DNSNSI

-987 TISDNY
+987 IISDNY

-1000 AVDGVTKEAEAVPM
+1000 AVDGVTRETEAVPM

-1020 DLKTM
+1020 NLKTM

-1046 TYAYGDVLTE
+1046 TYSYGDVLTE

-1096 LGSAQDGND
+1096 LGSAQDGSD

-1180 SMDDSFQTLDKV
+1180 SMDDSFQTLDEV

-1266 HVSDISEV
+1266 QLSDISEV

>member
-128 TGGEDQENIG
+128 TSGEDQENIG

-170 ETTGTISRCGNE
+170 ETTGTISRCANE

-385 SIDKNVGEMKDS
+385 SIDKNVGAIRNTINGMNYSVNLVNLNNS
-397 INRMTNRINIQ
+397 ITN
-408 QITDAMTKIS
+408 IS
-418 KDLDEMQK
+418 KYIQDMVEILKKLQDNFAGTTSELDETLEYYNTLVTDLQAE
-426 IMDQLKPLLNKELGD
+426 QQELQN
-441 MKDKL
+441 KL
-446 DSYQQQIEQLKSTLK
+446 DELQQNPPT
-461 NLKDWIDKLPED
+461 ED
-473 GSGGSGDGS
+473 SGSADNDTADNSSATDTSADSASDTGKS
-482 GTDDA
+482 GTDTSDTMKA
-487 DKIDTTGVS
+487 ETSENGQSDKNASS
-496 GIDIGSGNTAAG
+496 GA
-508 GNTDGSNTDGGS
+508 
-520 TTGGSN
+520 
-526 TANGISD
+526 
-533 RNTGSTDT
+533 
-541 GDNTDNGNTD
+541 
-551 NGNTS
+551 
-556 KGDSSAGDNAAGRN
+556 DSSD
-570 DSGSGTGTGSGT
+570 
-582 SNGSGGGTN
+582 
-591 DADKKDTVDSGSGSK
+591 DTGSK
-606 TTEDGTNPSQASTGK
+606 TDSKADTSVETKDDNSSEDKKTTDDSEKTEASNGK
-621 MTAVSYTV
+621 MVAVAYTV
-629 VTSTTPAPGEG
+629 VTSPATPVTQDDENGSGNDSVPAETVTPATPNLPSL
-640 GSDEGNGGSTGDGN
+640 SDE
-654 GGGAGSDLTQ
+654 Q
-664 DQQAQLSAALQKLAE
+664 KQALMQALQALAE
-679 LNADIQKQM
+679 KSALIQTEMQNVAQILGNITTDSNKMIGDIKS
-688 GVITNAMG
+688 ITNNM
-696 QLSGAASDMKS
+696 
-707 TVNSLNKM
+707 NSLS
-715 THDLGKIADDFE
+715 HDLGKVMDDFE

-851 FGDNDDDDEDE
+851 FGDNDDDDE

-1096 LGSAQDGND
+1096 LGSAQDGSD

-1180 SMDDSFQTLDKV
+1180 SMDDSFQTLDEV
-1192 QKAEKVGSYLSVDTT
+1192 QKAEKEGSYLSVDTT

-1246 RLRRLARAAK
+1246 RLRRLARAEK

-1266 HVSDISEV
+1266 QVSDISEV
-1274 AEVTEPDKTEHTHE
+1274 AEVTEPEKTEHTHE

>member
-77 NMFIP
+77 NLFIP

-128 TGGEDQENIG
+128 TSGEDQENIG

-363 SLKNSVR
+363 SLKDSVR

-385 SIDKNVGEMKDS
+385 SIDKNVGAIRNTINGMNYSVNLVNLNNS
-397 INRMTNRINIQ
+397 ITN
-408 QITDAMTKIS
+408 IS
-418 KDLDEMQK
+418 KYIQDMVEILKKLQDNFAGTTSELDETLEYYNTLVTDLQAE
-426 IMDQLKPLLNKELGD
+426 QQELQN
-441 MKDKL
+441 KL
-446 DSYQQQIEQLKSTLK
+446 DELQQNPPT
-461 NLKDWIDKLPED
+461 ED
-473 GSGGSGDGS
+473 SGSADNDAADNSSATDTSADSASDTGKS
-482 GTDDA
+482 GTDTSDTMKA
-487 DKIDTTGVS
+487 ETSENGQSDKNASS
-496 GIDIGSGNTAAG
+496 GA
-508 GNTDGSNTDGGS
+508 
-520 TTGGSN
+520 
-526 TANGISD
+526 
-533 RNTGSTDT
+533 
-541 GDNTDNGNTD
+541 
-551 NGNTS
+551 
-556 KGDSSAGDNAAGRN
+556 DSSD
-570 DSGSGTGTGSGT
+570 
-582 SNGSGGGTN
+582 
-591 DADKKDTVDSGSGSK
+591 DTGSK
-606 TTEDGTNPSQASTGK
+606 TDSKADTSVETKDDNSSEDKKTTDDSEKTEASNGK
-621 MTAVSYTV
+621 MVAVAYTV
-629 VTSTTPAPGEG
+629 VTSPATPVTQDDENGSGNDSVPAETVTPATPNLPSL
-640 GSDEGNGGSTGDGN
+640 SDE
-654 GGGAGSDLTQ
+654 Q
-664 DQQAQLSAALQKLAE
+664 KQALMQALQALAQKSAQIQTE
-679 LNADIQKQM
+679 MNNVAQILGNITTDSNKMIGDIKS
-688 GVITNAMG
+688 ITNNM
-696 QLSGAASDMKS
+696 
-707 TVNSLNKM
+707 NSLS
-715 THDLGKIADDFE
+715 HDLGKVMDDFE

-747 FKATGDQLDSDWDQM
+747 FKAAGDQLDSDWDQM

-851 FGDNDDDDEDE
+851 FGDNDDDDE

-987 TISDNY
+987 IISDNY

-1000 AVDGVTKEAEAVPM
+1000 AVDGVTREAEAVPM

-1096 LGSAQDGND
+1096 LGSAGDGSD

-1131 VSQNFDTFNWMYHY
+1131 VSQIFDTFNWMYHY

-1266 HVSDISEV
+1266 QVSDISEV
-1274 AEVTEPDKTEHTHE
+1274 AEVTEPEKTEHTHE

>member
-59 STGKTFVM
+59 STGKTFAM

-77 NMFIP
+77 NLFIP

-128 TGGEDQENIG
+128 TSGEDQENIG

-162 VGGIAGKN
+162 VGGIAGRN
-170 ETTGTISRCGNE
+170 ETTGTISRCANE

-309 FVPYETGSYDRD
+309 FVPNETGSYDRD

-342 VGDGMGN
+342 AGDGMGN

-385 SIDKNVGEMKDS
+385 SIDKNVGAIRNTINGMNYSVNLVNLNNS
-397 INRMTNRINIQ
+397 ITN
-408 QITDAMTKIS
+408 IS
-418 KDLDEMQK
+418 KYIQDMVEILKKLQDNFAGTTSELDETLEYYNTLVTDLQAE
-426 IMDQLKPLLNKELGD
+426 QQELQN
-441 MKDKL
+441 KL
-446 DSYQQQIEQLKSTLK
+446 DELQQNPPT
-461 NLKDWIDKLPED
+461 ED
-473 GSGGSGDGS
+473 SGSADNDTADNSSATDTSADSASDTGKS
-482 GTDDA
+482 GTDTSDTMKA
-487 DKIDTTGVS
+487 ETSENGQSDKNASS
-496 GIDIGSGNTAAG
+496 GA
-508 GNTDGSNTDGGS
+508 
-520 TTGGSN
+520 
-526 TANGISD
+526 
-533 RNTGSTDT
+533 
-541 GDNTDNGNTD
+541 
-551 NGNTS
+551 
-556 KGDSSAGDNAAGRN
+556 DSSD
-570 DSGSGTGTGSGT
+570 
-582 SNGSGGGTN
+582 
-591 DADKKDTVDSGSGSK
+591 DTGSK
-606 TTEDGTNPSQASTGK
+606 TDSKADTSVETKDDNSSEDKKTTDDSEKTEASNGK
-621 MTAVSYTV
+621 MVAVAYTV
-629 VTSTTPAPGEG
+629 VTSPATPVTQDDENGSGNDSVPAETVTPATPNLPSL
-640 GSDEGNGGSTGDGN
+640 SDE
-654 GGGAGSDLTQ
+654 Q
-664 DQQAQLSAALQKLAE
+664 KQALMQALQALAQKSAQIQTE
-679 LNADIQKQM
+679 MNNVAQILGNITTDSNKMIGDIKS
-688 GVITNAMG
+688 ITNNM
-696 QLSGAASDMKS
+696 
-707 TVNSLNKM
+707 NSLS
-715 THDLGKIADDFE
+715 HDLGKVMDDFE

-862 DEDDDSNSI
+862 DDDSNSI

-987 TISDNY
+987 IISDNY

-1000 AVDGVTKEAEAVPM
+1000 AVDGVTREAEAVPM

-1096 LGSAQDGND
+1096 LGSAGDGSD

-1119 TVRDATDEEAKQ
+1119 TVRDATDEEVKQ
-1131 VSQNFDTFNWMYHY
+1131 VSRNFDTFNWMYHY

-1266 HVSDISEV
+1266 QVSDISEV
-1274 AEVTEPDKTEHTHE
+1274 AEVTEPEKTEHTHE

>member
-44 EDLVLL
+44 EDLILL

-128 TGGEDQENIG
+128 TSGEDQENIG

-170 ETTGTISRCGNE
+170 ETTGTISRCANE
-182 AEVDGKQATGGII
+182 AEVDGKQATGGIT

-264 EATIGHERLGSA
+264 EATIGHDRLGSA

-418 KDLDEMQK
+418 KYLDEMQET
-426 IMDQLKPLLNKELGD
+426 MGQLEPLLKKELGG
-441 MKDKL
+441 MKGKL
-446 DSYQQQIEQLKSTLK
+446 DSYQQQIEQLKDTLED
-461 NLKDWIDKLPED
+461 LKGWIDKLPGD
-473 GSGGSGDGS
+473 GSGGSDGTGGGSGTGTVSDSGSETGTGTEDGS
-482 GTDDA
+482 SSGSGTDTGSGGGTDDA
-487 DKIDTTGVS
+487 DKKDK
-496 GIDIGSGNTAAG
+496 
-508 GNTDGSNTDGGS
+508 
-520 TTGGSN
+520 
-526 TANGISD
+526 
-533 RNTGSTDT
+533 T
-541 GDNTDNGNTD
+541 GDN
-551 NGNTS
+551 S
-556 KGDSSAGDNAAGRN
+556 E
-570 DSGSGTGTGSGT
+570 
-582 SNGSGGGTN
+582 SNG
-591 DADKKDTVDSGSGSK
+591 GSGSK
-606 TTEDGTNPSQASTGK
+606 TTEDDTDPSQASAGK

-640 GSDEGNGGSTGDGN
+640 GSDDGNGGSTGDGN
-654 GGGAGSDLTQ
+654 GGDAGSNLTPEE
-664 DQQAQLSAALQKLAE
+664 QAQLSAALKKLAE
-679 LNADIQKQM
+679 LNANIQKQM

-727 DEFDTMTNDL
+727 DEFDTMTTDL

-975 QSTGAVAGKAKG
+975 QSTGAVAGKVKG

-1096 LGSAQDGND
+1096 LGSAQDGSD

-1170 HNSTLADCIV
+1170 HNLTLADCIV

>member
-128 TGGEDQENIG
+128 TSGEDQENIG

-170 ETTGTISRCGNE
+170 ETTGTISRCANE

-249 GIAGYSEGSITYCKN
+249 GIAGYSEGSISYCKN

-385 SIDKNVGEMKDS
+385 SIDKNVGAIRNTINGMNYSVNLVNLNNS
-397 INRMTNRINIQ
+397 ITN
-408 QITDAMTKIS
+408 IS
-418 KDLDEMQK
+418 KYIQDMVEILKKLQDNFAGTTSELDETLEYYNTLVTDLQAEQQELQNK
-426 IMDQLKPLLNKELGD
+426 LDELQQNPPSEDAGIMD
-441 MKDKL
+441 
-446 DSYQQQIEQLKSTLK
+446 SS
-461 NLKDWIDKLPED
+461 D
-473 GSGGSGDGS
+473 GS
-482 GTDDA
+482 DA
-487 DKIDTTGVS
+487 VDESSDT
-496 GIDIGSGNTAAG
+496 
-508 GNTDGSNTDGGS
+508 
-520 TTGGSN
+520 
-526 TANGISD
+526 
-533 RNTGSTDT
+533 
-541 GDNTDNGNTD
+541 
-551 NGNTS
+551 
-556 KGDSSAGDNAAGRN
+556 DSSE
-570 DSGSGTGTGSGT
+570 
-582 SNGSGGGTN
+582 
-591 DADKKDTVDSGSGSK
+591 SGSK
-606 TTEDGTNPSQASTGK
+606 AEVPSADQNTVDLPDSTENATTQIKEDPKEDSSEPADSSKPAEDKNTDADSSDSSSEEKTEASTGK
-621 MTAVSYTV
+621 MVAVAYTV
-629 VTSTTPAPGEG
+629 VTSPTTPSDDSGDSGSSSVPVTPMTPATPNIPGL
-640 GSDEGNGGSTGDGN
+640 SDE
-654 GGGAGSDLTQ
+654 Q
-664 DQQAQLSAALQKLAE
+664 KQALMQALQALAE
-679 LNADIQKQM
+679 KSALIQTEMQNVAQILGNITTDSNKMIGDIKS
-688 GVITNAMG
+688 ITNNM
-696 QLSGAASDMKS
+696 
-707 TVNSLNKM
+707 NSLS
-715 THDLGKIADDFE
+715 HDLGKVMDDFE

-851 FGDNDDDDEDE
+851 FGDNDDDDE

-1096 LGSAQDGND
+1096 LGSAQDGSD

-1131 VSQNFDTFNWMYHY
+1131 VSQNFDTFHWMYHY

-1180 SMDDSFQTLDKV
+1180 SMDDSFQTLDEV
-1192 QKAEKVGSYLSVDTT
+1192 QKAEKEGSYLSVDTT

-1246 RLRRLARAAK
+1246 RLRRLARAEK

-1266 HVSDISEV
+1266 QVSDISEV
-1274 AEVTEPDKTEHTHE
+1274 AEVTEPEKTEHTHE

>member
-77 NMFIP
+77 NLFIP

-128 TGGEDQENIG
+128 TSGEDQENIG

-385 SIDKNVGEMKDS
+385 SIDKNVGAIKNTINGMNYSVNLVNLNNS
-397 INRMTNRINIQ
+397 ITN
-408 QITDAMTKIS
+408 IS
-418 KDLDEMQK
+418 KYIQDMVEILKKLQDNFAGTTSELDETLEYYNTLVTDLQAE
-426 IMDQLKPLLNKELGD
+426 QQELQN
-441 MKDKL
+441 KL
-446 DSYQQQIEQLKSTLK
+446 DELQQNPPT
-461 NLKDWIDKLPED
+461 ED
-473 GSGGSGDGS
+473 SGSADNDTADNSSATDTSADSASDTGKS
-482 GTDDA
+482 GTDTSDTMKA
-487 DKIDTTGVS
+487 ETSENGQSDKNASS
-496 GIDIGSGNTAAG
+496 GA
-508 GNTDGSNTDGGS
+508 
-520 TTGGSN
+520 
-526 TANGISD
+526 
-533 RNTGSTDT
+533 
-541 GDNTDNGNTD
+541 
-551 NGNTS
+551 
-556 KGDSSAGDNAAGRN
+556 DSSD
-570 DSGSGTGTGSGT
+570 
-582 SNGSGGGTN
+582 
-591 DADKKDTVDSGSGSK
+591 DTGSK
-606 TTEDGTNPSQASTGK
+606 TDSKADTSVETKDDNSSEDKKTTDDSEKTEASNGK
-621 MTAVSYTV
+621 MVAVAYTV
-629 VTSTTPAPGEG
+629 VTSPATPVTQDDENGSGNDSVPAETVTPATPNLPSL
-640 GSDEGNGGSTGDGN
+640 SDE
-654 GGGAGSDLTQ
+654 Q
-664 DQQAQLSAALQKLAE
+664 KQALMQALQALAQKSAQIQTE
-679 LNADIQKQM
+679 MNNVAQILGNITTDSNKMIGDIKS
-688 GVITNAMG
+688 ITNNM
-696 QLSGAASDMKS
+696 
-707 TVNSLNKM
+707 NSLS
-715 THDLGKIADDFE
+715 HDLGKVMDDFE

-862 DEDDDSNSI
+862 DDNSNSI

-938 YTLSGVSGDGYV
+938 YILSGVSGDGYV

-987 TISDNY
+987 IISDNY

-1096 LGSAQDGND
+1096 LGSAQDGSD

-1119 TVRDATDEEAKQ
+1119 MVRDATDEEAKQ
-1131 VSQNFDTFNWMYHY
+1131 VSRNFDTFNWMYHY

-1180 SMDDSFQTLDKV
+1180 SMDDSFQTLDEV

-1256 KAEQKSTETE
+1256 KAEQKSAETE
-1266 HVSDISEV
+1266 QVSDISEV

>member
-30 LAEETGSVITIASA
+30 LAEETDSVITIASA
-44 EDLVLL
+44 EDLILL

-77 NMFIP
+77 NLFIP

-115 NGTVANLTVEATV
+115 NGTVTNLTVEATV
-128 TGGEDQENIG
+128 TSGEDQENIG

-170 ETTGTISRCGNE
+170 ETTGTISRCANE
-182 AEVDGKQATGGII
+182 AEVDGKQATGGIT

-264 EATIGHERLGSA
+264 EATIGYERLGSA

-296 VYGHKDVGGIVGV
+296 VYGHKNVGGIVGV

-418 KDLDEMQK
+418 EDLNKMQK

-473 GSGGSGDGS
+473 GSGGSGGTGGGS
-482 GTDDA
+482 DDA

-496 GIDIGSGNTAAG
+496 GTDIGSGNNTAG
-508 GNTDGSNTDGGS
+508 GNTGKND
-520 TTGGSN
+520 
-526 TANGISD
+526 A
-533 RNTGSTDT
+533 
-541 GDNTDNGNTD
+541 
-551 NGNTS
+551 
-556 KGDSSAGDNAAGRN
+556 SAGDNAAGGN
-570 DSGSGTGTGSGT
+570 TGK
-582 SNGSGGGTN
+582 N
-591 DADKKDTVDSGSGSK
+591 DASAGDNAADENTGKNGAESSDTTGGNNGDNSK
-606 TTEDGTNPSQASTGK
+606 NSSDDPSQASAGK

-640 GSDEGNGGSTGDGN
+640 GSDDGNGGSTGDGN
-654 GGGAGSDLTQ
+654 GGDAGSNLTPEEQ
-664 DQQAQLSAALQKLAE
+664 EALQKALQRLAE

-796 YVDISELADS
+796 YVDISKLADS

-851 FGDNDDDDEDE
+851 FGDNDDDDE

-987 TISDNY
+987 IISDNY

-1096 LGSAQDGND
+1096 LGSAGDGSD

-1131 VSQNFDTFNWMYHY
+1131 VSRNFDTFNWMYHY

-1180 SMDDSFQTLDKV
+1180 SMDDSFQTLDEV

-1256 KAEQKSTETE
+1256 KAEQKSTEIE
-1266 HVSDISEV
+1266 QVSDISEV
-1274 AEVTEPDKTEHTHE
+1274 AEVTEPEKTEHTHE

>member
-128 TGGEDQENIG
+128 TSGEDQENIG

-385 SIDKNVGEMKDS
+385 SIDKNVGAIRNTINGMNYSVNLVNLNNS
-397 INRMTNRINIQ
+397 ITN
-408 QITDAMTKIS
+408 IS
-418 KDLDEMQK
+418 KYIQDMVEILKKLQDNFAGTTSELDETLEYYNTLVTDLQAE
-426 IMDQLKPLLNKELGD
+426 QQELQN
-441 MKDKL
+441 KL
-446 DSYQQQIEQLKSTLK
+446 DELQQNPPT
-461 NLKDWIDKLPED
+461 ED
-473 GSGGSGDGS
+473 SGSADNDAADNSSATDTSADSASDTGKS
-482 GTDDA
+482 GTDTSDTMKA
-487 DKIDTTGVS
+487 ETSENGQSDKNASS
-496 GIDIGSGNTAAG
+496 GA
-508 GNTDGSNTDGGS
+508 
-520 TTGGSN
+520 
-526 TANGISD
+526 
-533 RNTGSTDT
+533 
-541 GDNTDNGNTD
+541 
-551 NGNTS
+551 
-556 KGDSSAGDNAAGRN
+556 DSSD
-570 DSGSGTGTGSGT
+570 
-582 SNGSGGGTN
+582 
-591 DADKKDTVDSGSGSK
+591 DTGSK
-606 TTEDGTNPSQASTGK
+606 TDSKADTSVETKDDNSSEDKKTTDDSEKTEASNGK
-621 MTAVSYTV
+621 MVAVAYTV
-629 VTSTTPAPGEG
+629 VTSPATPVTQDDENGSGNDSVPAETVTPATPNLPSL
-640 GSDEGNGGSTGDGN
+640 SDE
-654 GGGAGSDLTQ
+654 Q
-664 DQQAQLSAALQKLAE
+664 KQALMQALQALAQKSAQIQTE
-679 LNADIQKQM
+679 MNNVAQILGNITTDSNKMIGDIKS
-688 GVITNAMG
+688 ITNNM
-696 QLSGAASDMKS
+696 
-707 TVNSLNKM
+707 NSLS
-715 THDLGKIADDFE
+715 HDLGKVMDDFE

-747 FKATGDQLDSDWDQM
+747 FKAAGDQLDSDWDQM
-762 SDCLDR
+762 SDCLNR

-888 TVKGSYAGGVVGRAE
+888 TVKGSYVGGVVGRAE

-987 TISDNY
+987 IISDNY

-1096 LGSAQDGND
+1096 LGSAQDGSD

-1170 HNSTLADCIV
+1170 HNLTLADCIV

>member
-128 TGGEDQENIG
+128 TSGEDQENIG

-170 ETTGTISRCGNE
+170 ETTGTISRCANE

-408 QITDAMTKIS
+408 QITDAMTQIS
-418 KDLDEMQK
+418 QDLDKMQK
-426 IMDQLKPLLNKELGD
+426 IMDQLKPLLEQELGD

-461 NLKDWIDKLPED
+461 NLNDWIDKLPED

-482 GTDDA
+482 GSGSAGTGDGSGTGTGTEDGSSSGSGTDIGSGGGTDDA
-487 DKIDTTGVS
+487 DKKG
-496 GIDIGSGNTAAG
+496 
-508 GNTDGSNTDGGS
+508 
-520 TTGGSN
+520 TTGGSG
-526 TANGISD
+526 TDI
-533 RNTGSTDT
+533 GSE
-541 GDNTDNGNTD
+541 N
-551 NGNTS
+551 
-556 KGDSSAGDNAAGRN
+556 NAAGRN
-570 DSGSGTGTGSGT
+570 DSGSGTGTGSG
-582 SNGSGGGTN
+582 GGTD
-591 DADKKDTVDSGSGSK
+591 DADKKGTTGGSGTGTGIGGGTDDADKKGTTGDSSESNGGSGSK
-606 TTEDGTNPSQASTGK
+606 TTEDGTDSSQASAGK

-640 GSDEGNGGSTGDGN
+640 GSDDGNGGSTGDGN
-654 GGGAGSDLTQ
+654 GEDAGSNLTPDEQ
-664 DQQAQLSAALQKLAE
+664 EALQKALQQLAGF
-679 LNADIQKQM
+679 NADIQKQM
-688 GVITNAMG
+688 GIITNAMG

-862 DEDDDSNSI
+862 DDNSNSI

-1096 LGSAQDGND
+1096 LGSAGDGSD

-1180 SMDDSFQTLDKV
+1180 SMDDSFQTLDEV

-1207 IAKSG
+1207 IDKSG

-1256 KAEQKSTETE
+1256 KAEQKSAETE
-1266 HVSDISEV
+1266 PVSDISEV
-1274 AEVTEPDKTEHTHE
+1274 PELTEPDKTEHTHE

>member
-128 TGGEDQENIG
+128 TSGEDQENIG

-170 ETTGTISRCGNE
+170 ETTGTISRCANE

-249 GIAGYSEGSITYCKN
+249 GIAGYSEGSISYCKN

-385 SIDKNVGEMKDS
+385 SIDKNVGAIRNTINGMNYSVNLVNLNNS
-397 INRMTNRINIQ
+397 ITN
-408 QITDAMTKIS
+408 IS
-418 KDLDEMQK
+418 KYIQDMVEILKKLQDNFAGTTSELDETLEYYNTLVTDLQAE
-426 IMDQLKPLLNKELGD
+426 QQELQN
-441 MKDKL
+441 KL
-446 DSYQQQIEQLKSTLK
+446 DELQQNPPT
-461 NLKDWIDKLPED
+461 ED
-473 GSGGSGDGS
+473 SGSADNDTADNSSATDTSADSASDTGKS
-482 GTDDA
+482 GTDTSDTMKA
-487 DKIDTTGVS
+487 ETSENGQSDKNASS
-496 GIDIGSGNTAAG
+496 GA
-508 GNTDGSNTDGGS
+508 
-520 TTGGSN
+520 
-526 TANGISD
+526 
-533 RNTGSTDT
+533 
-541 GDNTDNGNTD
+541 
-551 NGNTS
+551 
-556 KGDSSAGDNAAGRN
+556 DSSD
-570 DSGSGTGTGSGT
+570 
-582 SNGSGGGTN
+582 
-591 DADKKDTVDSGSGSK
+591 DTGSK
-606 TTEDGTNPSQASTGK
+606 TDSKADTSVETKDDNSSEDKKTTDDSEKTEASNGK
-621 MTAVSYTV
+621 MVAVAYTV
-629 VTSTTPAPGEG
+629 VTSPATPVTQDDENGSGNDSVPAETVTPATPNLPSL
-640 GSDEGNGGSTGDGN
+640 SDE
-654 GGGAGSDLTQ
+654 Q
-664 DQQAQLSAALQKLAE
+664 KQALMQALQALAE
-679 LNADIQKQM
+679 KSALIQTEMQNVAQILGNITTDSNKMIGDIKS
-688 GVITNAMG
+688 ITNNM
-696 QLSGAASDMKS
+696 
-707 TVNSLNKM
+707 NSLS
-715 THDLGKIADDFE
+715 HDLGKVMDDFE

-851 FGDNDDDDEDE
+851 FGDNDDDDED
-862 DEDDDSNSI
+862 DDSNSI

-987 TISDNY
+987 IISDNY

-1000 AVDGVTKEAEAVPM
+1000 AVDGVTREAEAVPM

-1096 LGSAQDGND
+1096 LGSAGDGSD

-1223 MSIVLGIL
+1223 MSIVLGVL

-1266 HVSDISEV
+1266 QVSDISEV

>member
-77 NMFIP
+77 NLFIP

-128 TGGEDQENIG
+128 TSGEDQENIG

-182 AEVDGKQATGGII
+182 AEVDGKQATGGIT

-264 EATIGHERLGSA
+264 EATIGHDRLGSA

-363 SLKNSVR
+363 SLKDSVR

-385 SIDKNVGEMKDS
+385 SIDKNVGAIRNTINGMNYSVNLVNLNNS
-397 INRMTNRINIQ
+397 ITN
-408 QITDAMTKIS
+408 IS
-418 KDLDEMQK
+418 KYIQDMVEILKKLQDNFAGTTSELDETLEYYNTLVTDLQAE
-426 IMDQLKPLLNKELGD
+426 QQELQN
-441 MKDKL
+441 KL
-446 DSYQQQIEQLKSTLK
+446 DELQQNPPT
-461 NLKDWIDKLPED
+461 ED
-473 GSGGSGDGS
+473 SGSADNDAADNSSATDTSADSASDTGKS
-482 GTDDA
+482 GTDTSDTMKA
-487 DKIDTTGVS
+487 ETSENGQSDKNASS
-496 GIDIGSGNTAAG
+496 GA
-508 GNTDGSNTDGGS
+508 
-520 TTGGSN
+520 
-526 TANGISD
+526 
-533 RNTGSTDT
+533 
-541 GDNTDNGNTD
+541 
-551 NGNTS
+551 
-556 KGDSSAGDNAAGRN
+556 DSSD
-570 DSGSGTGTGSGT
+570 
-582 SNGSGGGTN
+582 
-591 DADKKDTVDSGSGSK
+591 DTGSK
-606 TTEDGTNPSQASTGK
+606 TDSKADTSVETKDDNSSEDKKTTDDSEKTEASNGK
-621 MTAVSYTV
+621 MVAVAYTV
-629 VTSTTPAPGEG
+629 VTSPATPVTQDDENGSGNDSVPAETVTPATPNLPSL
-640 GSDEGNGGSTGDGN
+640 SDE
-654 GGGAGSDLTQ
+654 Q
-664 DQQAQLSAALQKLAE
+664 KQALMQALQALAQKSAQIQTE
-679 LNADIQKQM
+679 MNNVAQILGNITTDSNKMIGDIKS
-688 GVITNAMG
+688 ITNNM
-696 QLSGAASDMKS
+696 
-707 TVNSLNKM
+707 NSLS
-715 THDLGKIADDFE
+715 HDLGKVMDDFE

-747 FKATGDQLDSDWDQM
+747 FKAAGDQLDSDWDQM

-851 FGDNDDDDEDE
+851 FGDNDDDDE

-987 TISDNY
+987 IISDNY

-1000 AVDGVTKEAEAVPM
+1000 AVDGVTREAEAVPM

-1096 LGSAQDGND
+1096 LGSAQDGSD

>member
-128 TGGEDQENIG
+128 TSGEDQENIG

-264 EATIGHERLGSA
+264 EATIGHDRLGSA

-385 SIDKNVGEMKDS
+385 SIDKNVGAIRNTINGMNYSVNLVNLNNS
-397 INRMTNRINIQ
+397 ITN
-408 QITDAMTKIS
+408 IS
-418 KDLDEMQK
+418 KYIQEMV
-426 IMDQLKPLLNKELGD
+426 
-441 MKDKL
+441 
-446 DSYQQQIEQLKSTLK
+446 QILK
-461 NLKDWIDKLPED
+461 NLQDNFAGTTSELDETLEYYNTLVTDLQAEQQELQKKLDDLQQNPPSEDAGIMDSSD
-473 GSGGSGDGS
+473 GS
-482 GTDDA
+482 DA
-487 DKIDTTGVS
+487 VDESSDT
-496 GIDIGSGNTAAG
+496 
-508 GNTDGSNTDGGS
+508 
-520 TTGGSN
+520 
-526 TANGISD
+526 
-533 RNTGSTDT
+533 
-541 GDNTDNGNTD
+541 
-551 NGNTS
+551 
-556 KGDSSAGDNAAGRN
+556 DSSE
-570 DSGSGTGTGSGT
+570 
-582 SNGSGGGTN
+582 
-591 DADKKDTVDSGSGSK
+591 SGSK
-606 TTEDGTNPSQASTGK
+606 AEVPSADQNTVDLPDSTENATTQIKEDPKEDSSEPADSSKPAEDKNTDADSSDSSSEEKTEASTGK
-621 MTAVSYTV
+621 MVAVAYTV
-629 VTSTTPAPGEG
+629 VTSPTTPSDDSGDSGSSSVPVTPMTPATPNIPGL
-640 GSDEGNGGSTGDGN
+640 SDE
-654 GGGAGSDLTQ
+654 Q
-664 DQQAQLSAALQKLAE
+664 KQALMQALQALAQKSAQIQTE
-679 LNADIQKQM
+679 MNNVAQILGNITTDSNKMIGDIKS
-688 GVITNAMG
+688 ITNNM
-696 QLSGAASDMKS
+696 
-707 TVNSLNKM
+707 NSLS
-715 THDLGKIADDFE
+715 HDLGKVMDDFE

-851 FGDNDDDDEDE
+851 FGDNDDDDE

-1096 LGSAQDGND
+1096 LGSAQDGSD

-1131 VSQNFDTFNWMYHY
+1131 VSQNFDTFHWMYHY

-1180 SMDDSFQTLDKV
+1180 SMDDSFQTLDEV
-1192 QKAEKVGSYLSVDTT
+1192 QKAEKEGSYLSVDTT

-1246 RLRRLARAAK
+1246 RLRRLARAEK

-1266 HVSDISEV
+1266 QVSDISEV
-1274 AEVTEPDKTEHTHE
+1274 AEVTEPEKTEHTHE

>member
-1 MKKIMKWMHRGG
+1 
-13 ALLLI
+13 
-18 AAMLFTQ
+18 
-25 SGIVS
+25 
-30 LAEETGSVITIASA
+30 
-44 EDLVLL
+44 
-50 ADSGKTENF
+50 
-59 STGKTFVM
+59 
-67 TEDIDLSEYE
+67 
-77 NMFIP
+77 
-82 IMDGTFDGGGHTIT
+82 
-96 GIRLQEE
+96 
-103 MSDYGFFRYVGP
+103 
-115 NGTVANLTVEATV
+115 
-128 TGGEDQENIG
+128 
-138 IIAGDNKGTIRG
+138 
-150 CTSRGTLNGQTN
+150 
-162 VGGIAGKN
+162 
-170 ETTGTISRCGNE
+170 
-182 AEVDGKQATGGII
+182 
-195 GYNEG
+195 
-200 TVSDCTNSGKVN
+200 
-212 TNQKVVKSTTN
+212 
-223 GEGSINISIPN
+223 
-234 AVTGMTAD
+234 
-242 DRANDTG
+242 
-249 GIAGYSEGSITYCKN
+249 
-264 EATIGHERLGSA
+264 
-276 TGGVVGRQ
+276 
-284 KGSLAYSDNSGV
+284 
-296 VYGHKDVGGIVGV
+296 
-309 FVPYETGSYDRD
+309 
-321 YEQELKD
+321 
-328 ELDNL
+328 
-333 SSLMDQLSD
+333 
-342 VGDGMGN
+342 
-349 HLSDNVD
+349 
-356 VLREQLK
+356 
-363 SLKNSVR
+363 
-370 IYFDDYSDMASDGKD
+370 
-385 SIDKNVGEMKDS
+385 
-397 INRMTNRINIQ
+397 
-408 QITDAMTKIS
+408 
-418 KDLDEMQK
+418 
-426 IMDQLKPLLNKELGD
+426 
-441 MKDKL
+441 
-446 DSYQQQIEQLKSTLK
+446 
-461 NLKDWIDKLPED
+461 
-473 GSGGSGDGS
+473 
-482 GTDDA
+482 
-487 DKIDTTGVS
+487 
-496 GIDIGSGNTAAG
+496 
-508 GNTDGSNTDGGS
+508 
-520 TTGGSN
+520 
-526 TANGISD
+526 
-533 RNTGSTDT
+533 
-541 GDNTDNGNTD
+541 
-551 NGNTS
+551 
-556 KGDSSAGDNAAGRN
+556 
-570 DSGSGTGTGSGT
+570 
-582 SNGSGGGTN
+582 
-591 DADKKDTVDSGSGSK
+591 
-606 TTEDGTNPSQASTGK
+606 
-621 MTAVSYTV
+621 
-629 VTSTTPAPGEG
+629 
-640 GSDEGNGGSTGDGN
+640 
-654 GGGAGSDLTQ
+654 
-664 DQQAQLSAALQKLAE
+664 
-679 LNADIQKQM
+679 
-688 GVITNAMG
+688 
-696 QLSGAASDMKS
+696 
-707 TVNSLNKM
+707 
-715 THDLGKIADDFE
+715 
-727 DEFDTMTNDL
+727 MTNDL

-796 YVDISELADS
+796 YVDISEMADS

-851 FGDNDDDDEDE
+851 FGDNDDDDE

-1096 LGSAQDGND
+1096 LGSAGDGSD

-1180 SMDDSFQTLDKV
+1180 SMDDSFQTLDEV

-1256 KAEQKSTETE
+1256 KAEQKSAETE
-1266 HVSDISEV
+1266 PVSDISEV
-1274 AEVTEPDKTEHTHE
+1274 PELTEPDKTEHTHE

>member
-50 ADSGKTENF
+50 ADSGKTEKF

-128 TGGEDQENIG
+128 TSGEDQENIG

-150 CTSRGTLNGQTN
+150 CTSRGALNGQTN

-170 ETTGTISRCGNE
+170 ETTGTISRCVNE
-182 AEVDGKQATGGII
+182 AEVDGKQATGGIT

-296 VYGHKDVGGIVGV
+296 VYGHKNVGGIVGV

-385 SIDKNVGEMKDS
+385 SIDKNVGAIRNTINGMNYSVNLVNLNNS
-397 INRMTNRINIQ
+397 ITN
-408 QITDAMTKIS
+408 IS
-418 KDLDEMQK
+418 KYIQDMVEILKELQDNFAGTTSELDETLEYYNTLVTDLQAE
-426 IMDQLKPLLNKELGD
+426 QQELQN
-441 MKDKL
+441 KL
-446 DSYQQQIEQLKSTLK
+446 DELQQ
-461 NLKDWIDKLPED
+461 NPP
-473 GSGGSGDGS
+473 SG
-482 GTDDA
+482 
-487 DKIDTTGVS
+487 
-496 GIDIGSGNTAAG
+496 
-508 GNTDGSNTDGGS
+508 
-520 TTGGSN
+520 
-526 TANGISD
+526 
-533 RNTGSTDT
+533 
-541 GDNTDNGNTD
+541 
-551 NGNTS
+551 
-556 KGDSSAGDNAAGRN
+556 
-570 DSGSGTGTGSGT
+570 DSGSISNDA
-582 SNGSGGGTN
+582 SDNSSANGSDDENISTSGDSASDSEKTG
-591 DADKKDTVDSGSGSK
+591 ADTSDTVKSENNESGQDDKNASAGADSSDDTGSK
-606 TTEDGTNPSQASTGK
+606 TDSKADTSVETKDDNSSEDKKTTDDSEKTEASNGK
-621 MTAVSYTV
+621 MVAVAYTV
-629 VTSTTPAPGEG
+629 VTSPATPVTQDDENGSGNDSVPAETVTPATPNLPSL
-640 GSDEGNGGSTGDGN
+640 SDE
-654 GGGAGSDLTQ
+654 Q
-664 DQQAQLSAALQKLAE
+664 KQALMQALQKLAE
-679 LNADIQKQM
+679 KSAQIQTEMNKVAQILGNITTDSNKMIGDIKS
-688 GVITNAMG
+688 ITNNM
-696 QLSGAASDMKS
+696 
-707 TVNSLNKM
+707 NSLS
-715 THDLGKIADDFE
+715 HDLGKVMDDFE

-806 MTGDGKVIGCD
+806 TVGDGKVIGCD

-851 FGDNDDDDEDE
+851 FGDNEDKDE

-876 AAVFMSVNTGSV
+876 AAVFMSANTGSV
-888 TVKGSYAGGVVGRAE
+888 TVAGDYAGGVVGRAE
-903 YGLINSCE
+903 YGLIASSE
-911 NYGDILADGGNYA
+911 NYGDVLADGGKYA

-975 QSTGAVAGKAKG
+975 QSTGAVVGKAKG

-1000 AVDGVTKEAEAVPM
+1000 AVDGVTREAEAVPM

-1020 DLKTM
+1020 NLKTM

-1056 DEYPK
+1056 DEYPE

-1096 LGSAQDGND
+1096 LGSAGDGSD

-1145 YVKHIYRYELNQEEE
+1145 YVKHIYRYELNQEED
-1160 LDTQAMVRVV
+1160 LDTQATVRVV

-1180 SMDDSFQTLDKV
+1180 SMDDSFQTLDEV

-1231 GLILLGLLMF
+1231 GLILLGLIMF

-1246 RLRRLARAAK
+1246 RQKRLARAAK
-1256 KAEQKSTETE
+1256 RAEQKSAETE
-1266 HVSDISEV
+1266 PVSDISEV
-1274 AEVTEPDKTEHTHE
+1274 PELTEPDKTEHTHE

>member
-77 NMFIP
+77 NLFIP

-128 TGGEDQENIG
+128 TSGEDQENIG

-182 AEVDGKQATGGII
+182 AEVDGKQATGGIT

-264 EATIGHERLGSA
+264 EATIGYERLGSA

-408 QITDAMTKIS
+408 QITDAMTQIS
-418 KDLDEMQK
+418 EDLNKMQK
-426 IMDQLKPLLNKELGD
+426 IMDQLNPLLNEELGD

-446 DSYQQQIEQLKSTLK
+446 DSYQQQIEQLKNTLED
-461 NLKDWIDKLPED
+461 LKDGIDKLPED

-496 GIDIGSGNTAAG
+496 GTDIGSGNNTAG
-508 GNTDGSNTDGGS
+508 GNTGKND
-520 TTGGSN
+520 
-526 TANGISD
+526 A
-533 RNTGSTDT
+533 
-541 GDNTDNGNTD
+541 
-551 NGNTS
+551 
-556 KGDSSAGDNAAGRN
+556 SAGDNAAGGN
-570 DSGSGTGTGSGT
+570 TGK
-582 SNGSGGGTN
+582 N
-591 DADKKDTVDSGSGSK
+591 DASAGDNAADENTGKNGAESSDTTGGNNGDNSK
-606 TTEDGTNPSQASTGK
+606 NSSDDPSQASAGK

-640 GSDEGNGGSTGDGN
+640 GSDDGNGGSTGDGN
-654 GGGAGSDLTQ
+654 GGDAGSNLTPEEQ
-664 DQQAQLSAALQKLAE
+664 EALQKALQRLAE
-679 LNADIQKQM
+679 LNADIQERM

-862 DEDDDSNSI
+862 DDDSNSI

-938 YTLSGVSGDGYV
+938 YILSGVSGDGYV

-987 TISDNY
+987 IISDNY

-1096 LGSAQDGND
+1096 LGSAGDGSD

-1131 VSQNFDTFNWMYHY
+1131 VSRNFDTFNWMYHY

-1180 SMDDSFQTLDKV
+1180 SMDDSFQTLDEV

-1256 KAEQKSTETE
+1256 KAEQKSTEIE
-1266 HVSDISEV
+1266 QVSDISEV
-1274 AEVTEPDKTEHTHE
+1274 AEVTEPEKTEHTHE

>member
-77 NMFIP
+77 NLFIP

-128 TGGEDQENIG
+128 TSGEDQENIG

-264 EATIGHERLGSA
+264 EATIGYERLGSA

-385 SIDKNVGEMKDS
+385 SIDKNVGAIRNTINGMNYSVNLVNLNNS
-397 INRMTNRINIQ
+397 ITN
-408 QITDAMTKIS
+408 IS
-418 KDLDEMQK
+418 KYIQDMVEILKKLQDNFAGTTSELDETLEYYNTLVTDLQAEQQELQNK
-426 IMDQLKPLLNKELGD
+426 LDELQQNPPSEDAGIMD
-441 MKDKL
+441 
-446 DSYQQQIEQLKSTLK
+446 SS
-461 NLKDWIDKLPED
+461 D
-473 GSGGSGDGS
+473 GS
-482 GTDDA
+482 DA
-487 DKIDTTGVS
+487 VDESSDT
-496 GIDIGSGNTAAG
+496 
-508 GNTDGSNTDGGS
+508 
-520 TTGGSN
+520 
-526 TANGISD
+526 
-533 RNTGSTDT
+533 
-541 GDNTDNGNTD
+541 
-551 NGNTS
+551 
-556 KGDSSAGDNAAGRN
+556 DSSE
-570 DSGSGTGTGSGT
+570 
-582 SNGSGGGTN
+582 
-591 DADKKDTVDSGSGSK
+591 SGSK
-606 TTEDGTNPSQASTGK
+606 AEVPSADQNTVDLPDSTENATTQIKEDPKEDSSEPADSSKPAEDKNTDADSSDSSSEEKTEASTGK
-621 MTAVSYTV
+621 MVAVAYTV
-629 VTSTTPAPGEG
+629 VTSPTTPSDDSGDSGSSSVPVTPMTPATPNIPGL
-640 GSDEGNGGSTGDGN
+640 SDE
-654 GGGAGSDLTQ
+654 Q
-664 DQQAQLSAALQKLAE
+664 KQALMQALQALAE
-679 LNADIQKQM
+679 KSALIQTEMQNVAQILGNITTDSNKMIGDIKS
-688 GVITNAMG
+688 ITNNM
-696 QLSGAASDMKS
+696 
-707 TVNSLNKM
+707 NSLS
-715 THDLGKIADDFE
+715 HDLGKVMDDFE

-796 YVDISELADS
+796 YVDISEMADS

-851 FGDNDDDDEDE
+851 FGDNDDDDE

-938 YTLSGVSGDGYV
+938 YTLSGVSGEGYV

-1096 LGSAQDGND
+1096 LGSAQDGSD

-1131 VSQNFDTFNWMYHY
+1131 VSQNFDTFHWMYHY

-1180 SMDDSFQTLDKV
+1180 SMDDSFQTLDEV
-1192 QKAEKVGSYLSVDTT
+1192 QKAEKEGSYLSVDTT

-1246 RLRRLARAAK
+1246 RLRRLARAEK

-1266 HVSDISEV
+1266 QVSDISEV
-1274 AEVTEPDKTEHTHE
+1274 AEVTEPEKTEHTHE

>member
-77 NMFIP
+77 NLFIP

-128 TGGEDQENIG
+128 TSGEDQENIG

-408 QITDAMTKIS
+408 QITDAMTQIS
-418 KDLDEMQK
+418 KDLEEMQN
-426 IMDQLKPLLNKELGD
+426 IMDQLKPLLDKELGD
-441 MKDKL
+441 MKGKL
-446 DSYQQQIEQLKSTLK
+446 DSYQQQIEQLKKTLK
-461 NLKDWIDKLPED
+461 DLKDRIDKLPGD
-473 GSGGSGDGS
+473 GSGGSDDGAGSGGTGTGTGGGS
-482 GTDDA
+482 GTD
-487 DKIDTTGVS
+487 TGTE
-496 GIDIGSGNTAAG
+496 G
-508 GNTDGSNTDGGS
+508 
-520 TTGGSN
+520 
-526 TANGISD
+526 
-533 RNTGSTDT
+533 
-541 GDNTDNGNTD
+541 
-551 NGNTS
+551 
-556 KGDSSAGDNAAGRN
+556 
-570 DSGSGTGTGSGT
+570 GSGTGTGTEGGS
-582 SNGSGGGTN
+582 GSGGTGGGSGTDTGTSGGSSSESGTDTGTGGKTD
-591 DADKKDTVDSGSGSK
+591 DADKKDTTGDSSK
-606 TTEDGTNPSQASTGK
+606 TTEDGTDPSQASTGK

-629 VTSTTPAPGEG
+629 VTSTTPTPGEG

-654 GGGAGSDLTQ
+654 GGDAGSNLTPQ
-664 DQQAQLSAALQKLAE
+664 EQEALRQALQRLAE
-679 LNADIQKQM
+679 LNADIQKRM
-688 GVITNAMG
+688 GDITNAMG
-696 QLSGAASDMKS
+696 QLSGVASDMKS

-768 VKSQFD
+768 VKSQLD

-862 DEDDDSNSI
+862 DDDSSSI

-876 AAVFMSVNTGSV
+876 AAVFMSANTGSV

-987 TISDNY
+987 IISDNY

-1096 LGSAQDGND
+1096 LGSAQDGSD

-1119 TVRDATDEEAKQ
+1119 MVRDATDEEAKQ

-1180 SMDDSFQTLDKV
+1180 SMDDSFQTLDEV

-1256 KAEQKSTETE
+1256 KAEQKSTATE
-1266 HVSDISEV
+1266 QVSDISEV

>member
-128 TGGEDQENIG
+128 TSGEDQENIG

-182 AEVDGKQATGGII
+182 AEVDGKQATGGIT

-264 EATIGHERLGSA
+264 EATIGHDRLGSA

-284 KGSLAYSDNSGV
+284 KGSLAYADNSGV

-418 KDLDEMQK
+418 EDLDKMQE
-426 IMDQLKPLLNKELGD
+426 IMEQLEPLLKKELGG
-441 MKDKL
+441 MKGKL
-446 DSYQQQIEQLKSTLK
+446 DSYQQQIEQLKDTLK
-461 NLKDWIDKLPED
+461 GLKDWIDKLPED

-496 GIDIGSGNTAAG
+496 GTDIGSGNTAAG

-551 NGNTS
+551 NGNTG

-862 DEDDDSNSI
+862 DDDSNSI

-987 TISDNY
+987 IISDNY

-1096 LGSAQDGND
+1096 LESAQDGSD

-1170 HNSTLADCIV
+1170 HNLTLADCIV
-1180 SMDDSFQTLDKV
+1180 SMDDSFQTLDEV

-1266 HVSDISEV
+1266 QVSDISEV
-1274 AEVTEPDKTEHTHE
+1274 AEVTEPEKTEHTHE

>member
-59 STGKTFVM
+59 STGKTFAM

-77 NMFIP
+77 NLFIP

-128 TGGEDQENIG
+128 TSGEDQENIG

-170 ETTGTISRCGNE
+170 ETTGTISRCANE
-182 AEVDGKQATGGII
+182 AEVDGKQATGGIT

-264 EATIGHERLGSA
+264 EATIGYERLGSA

-309 FVPYETGSYDRD
+309 FVPNETGSYDRD

-342 VGDGMGN
+342 AGDGMGN

-385 SIDKNVGEMKDS
+385 SIDKNVGAIRNTINGMNYSVNLVNLNNS
-397 INRMTNRINIQ
+397 ITN
-408 QITDAMTKIS
+408 IS
-418 KDLDEMQK
+418 KYIQDMVEILKKLQDNFAGTTSELDETLEYYNTLVTDLQAE
-426 IMDQLKPLLNKELGD
+426 QQELQN
-441 MKDKL
+441 KL
-446 DSYQQQIEQLKSTLK
+446 DELQQNPPT
-461 NLKDWIDKLPED
+461 ED
-473 GSGGSGDGS
+473 SGSADNDTADNSSATDTSADSASDTGKS
-482 GTDDA
+482 GTDTSDTMKA
-487 DKIDTTGVS
+487 ETSENGQSDKNASS
-496 GIDIGSGNTAAG
+496 GA
-508 GNTDGSNTDGGS
+508 
-520 TTGGSN
+520 
-526 TANGISD
+526 
-533 RNTGSTDT
+533 
-541 GDNTDNGNTD
+541 
-551 NGNTS
+551 
-556 KGDSSAGDNAAGRN
+556 DSSD
-570 DSGSGTGTGSGT
+570 
-582 SNGSGGGTN
+582 
-591 DADKKDTVDSGSGSK
+591 DTGSK
-606 TTEDGTNPSQASTGK
+606 TDSKADTSVETKDDNSSEDKKTTDDSEKTEASNGK
-621 MTAVSYTV
+621 MVAVAYTV
-629 VTSTTPAPGEG
+629 VTSPATPVTQDDENGSGNDSVPAETVTPATPNLPSL
-640 GSDEGNGGSTGDGN
+640 SDE
-654 GGGAGSDLTQ
+654 Q
-664 DQQAQLSAALQKLAE
+664 KQALMQALQALAQKSAQIQTE
-679 LNADIQKQM
+679 MNNVAQILGNITTDSNKMIGDIKS
-688 GVITNAMG
+688 ITNNM
-696 QLSGAASDMKS
+696 
-707 TVNSLNKM
+707 NSLS
-715 THDLGKIADDFE
+715 HDLGKVMDDFE

-862 DEDDDSNSI
+862 DDDSNSI

-987 TISDNY
+987 IISDNY

-1000 AVDGVTKEAEAVPM
+1000 AVDGVTREAEAVPM

-1096 LGSAQDGND
+1096 LGSAGDGSD

-1180 SMDDSFQTLDKV
+1180 SMDDSFQTLDEV

-1266 HVSDISEV
+1266 QVSDISEV
-1274 AEVTEPDKTEHTHE
+1274 AEVSEPEKTEHTHE

>member
-18 AAMLFTQ
+18 VAMLFTQ

-128 TGGEDQENIG
+128 TSGEDQENIG

-333 SSLMDQLSD
+333 SSLMDQLSA

-408 QITDAMTKIS
+408 QITDAMTQIS
-418 KDLDEMQK
+418 KDLEAMQK
-426 IMDQLKPLLNKELGD
+426 IMDQLKPLLDKELGD
-441 MKDKL
+441 MKGKL
-446 DSYQQQIEQLKSTLK
+446 DSYQQQIEQLKKTLK
-461 NLKDWIDKLPED
+461 DLKDRIDKLPGD
-473 GSGGSGDGS
+473 GSGGSDDGAGGGS
-482 GTDDA
+482 GTG
-487 DKIDTTGVS
+487 TVS
-496 GIDIGSGNTAAG
+496 
-508 GNTDGSNTDGGS
+508 
-520 TTGGSN
+520 
-526 TANGISD
+526 
-533 RNTGSTDT
+533 
-541 GDNTDNGNTD
+541 
-551 NGNTS
+551 
-556 KGDSSAGDNAAGRN
+556 
-570 DSGSGTGTGSGT
+570 DSGSGTGTGTEDGSSSGSGT
-582 SNGSGGGTN
+582 GTGSDGGTD
-591 DADKKDTVDSGSGSK
+591 DADKKDTTGGSGTGTGIGGGTDDADKKGTTGDSSESNGGSGSK
-606 TTEDGTNPSQASTGK
+606 TTEDGTDPSQASTGK

-654 GGGAGSDLTQ
+654 GGDAGSNLTPDEQ
-664 DQQAQLSAALQKLAE
+664 EALQKALQQLAGF
-679 LNADIQKQM
+679 NADIQKQM
-688 GVITNAMG
+688 GIITNAMG

-737 RQKSDRVYDT
+737 VRRV
-747 FKATGDQLDSDWDQM
+747 
-762 SDCLDR
+762 
-768 VKSQFD
+768 
-774 NIRGTISDAFDELK
+774 
-788 DRIEDGSV
+788 
-796 YVDISELADS
+796 
-806 MTGDGKVIGCD
+806 
-817 NSGEIYA
+817 
-824 DSQGGG
+824 
-830 IIGSISMET
+830 
-839 VKNAGKKILDLG
+839 
-851 FGDNDDDDEDE
+851 
-862 DEDDDSNSI
+862 
-871 TRHVM
+871 
-876 AAVFMSVNTGSV
+876 
-888 TVKGSYAGGVVGRAE
+888 
-903 YGLINSCE
+903 
-911 NYGDILADGGNYA
+911 
-924 GGIAGRSDL
+924 
-933 LIKDC
+933 
-938 YTLSGVSGDGYV
+938 
-950 GGVAGRAEDVTG
+950 
-962 CYVCSY
+962 
-968 LDLDSYV
+968 
-975 QSTGAVAGKAKG
+975 
-987 TISDNY
+987 
-993 FVDNGYG
+993 
-1000 AVDGVTKEAEAVPM
+1000 
-1014 DYASLL
+1014 
-1020 DLKTM
+1020 
-1025 PENFQK
+1025 
-1031 FTIRF
+1031 
-1036 MDGDDVIWQN
+1036 
-1046 TYAYGDVLTE
+1046 
-1056 DEYPK
+1056 
-1061 LPDAGDGYVYWEK
+1061 
-1074 KDVSPIHRN
+1074 
-1083 ITVHAVYRAYMPS
+1083 
-1096 LGSAQDGND
+1096 
-1105 PVLFGGNFYPDTTL
+1105 
-1119 TVRDATDEEAKQ
+1119 
-1131 VSQNFDTFNWMYHY
+1131 
-1145 YVKHIYRYELNQEEE
+1145 
-1160 LDTQAMVRVV
+1160 
-1170 HNSTLADCIV
+1170 IV
-1180 SMDDSFQTLDKV
+1180 SMTPSRQLVISWT
-1192 QKAEKVGSYLSVDTT
+1192 AT
-1207 IAKSG
+1207 
-1212 YIVVLDRIDTW
+1212 
-1223 MSIVLGIL
+1223 GI
-1231 GLILLGLLMF
+1231 
-1241 GMYKL
+1241 
-1246 RLRRLARAAK
+1246 R
-1256 KAEQKSTETE
+1256 
-1266 HVSDISEV
+1266 
-1274 AEVTEPDKTEHTHE
+1274 
-1288 E
+1288 

>member
-77 NMFIP
+77 NLFIP

-128 TGGEDQENIG
+128 TSGEDQENIG

-264 EATIGHERLGSA
+264 EATIGYERLGSA

-385 SIDKNVGEMKDS
+385 SIDKNVGAIRNTINGMNYSVNLVNLNNS
-397 INRMTNRINIQ
+397 ITN
-408 QITDAMTKIS
+408 IS
-418 KDLDEMQK
+418 KYIQDMVEILKKLQDNFAGTTSELDETLEYYNTLVTDLQAEQQELQNK
-426 IMDQLKPLLNKELGD
+426 LDELQQNPPSEDAGIMD
-441 MKDKL
+441 
-446 DSYQQQIEQLKSTLK
+446 SS
-461 NLKDWIDKLPED
+461 D
-473 GSGGSGDGS
+473 GS
-482 GTDDA
+482 DA
-487 DKIDTTGVS
+487 VDESSDT
-496 GIDIGSGNTAAG
+496 
-508 GNTDGSNTDGGS
+508 
-520 TTGGSN
+520 
-526 TANGISD
+526 
-533 RNTGSTDT
+533 
-541 GDNTDNGNTD
+541 
-551 NGNTS
+551 
-556 KGDSSAGDNAAGRN
+556 DSSE
-570 DSGSGTGTGSGT
+570 
-582 SNGSGGGTN
+582 
-591 DADKKDTVDSGSGSK
+591 SGSK
-606 TTEDGTNPSQASTGK
+606 AEVPSADQNTVDLPDSTENATTQIKEDPKEDSSEPADSSKPAEDKNTDADSSDSSSEEKTEASTGK
-621 MTAVSYTV
+621 MVAVAYTV
-629 VTSTTPAPGEG
+629 VTSPTTPSDDSGDSGSSSVPVTPMTPATPNIPGL
-640 GSDEGNGGSTGDGN
+640 SDE
-654 GGGAGSDLTQ
+654 Q
-664 DQQAQLSAALQKLAE
+664 KQALMQALQALAE
-679 LNADIQKQM
+679 KSALIQTEMQNVAQILGNITTDSNKMIGDIKS
-688 GVITNAMG
+688 ITNNM
-696 QLSGAASDMKS
+696 
-707 TVNSLNKM
+707 NSLS
-715 THDLGKIADDFE
+715 HDLGKVMDDFE

-862 DEDDDSNSI
+862 DDDSNSI

-950 GGVAGRAEDVTG
+950 GGVAGRAEGVTG

-1096 LGSAQDGND
+1096 LGSAQDGSD

-1131 VSQNFDTFNWMYHY
+1131 VSQNFDTFHWMYHY

-1180 SMDDSFQTLDKV
+1180 SMDDSFQTLDEV
-1192 QKAEKVGSYLSVDTT
+1192 QKAEKEGSYLSVDTT

-1246 RLRRLARAAK
+1246 RLRRLARAEK

-1266 HVSDISEV
+1266 QVSDISEV
-1274 AEVTEPDKTEHTHE
+1274 AEVTEPEKTEHTHE

>member
-77 NMFIP
+77 NLFIP

-128 TGGEDQENIG
+128 TSGEDQENIG

-363 SLKNSVR
+363 SLKDSVR

-385 SIDKNVGEMKDS
+385 SIDKNVGAIRNTINGMNYSVNLVNLNNS
-397 INRMTNRINIQ
+397 ITN
-408 QITDAMTKIS
+408 IS
-418 KDLDEMQK
+418 KYIQDMVEILKKLQDNFAGTTSELDETLEYYNTLVTDLQAE
-426 IMDQLKPLLNKELGD
+426 QQELQN
-441 MKDKL
+441 KL
-446 DSYQQQIEQLKSTLK
+446 DELQQNPPT
-461 NLKDWIDKLPED
+461 ED
-473 GSGGSGDGS
+473 SGSADNDAADNSSATDTSADSASDTGKS
-482 GTDDA
+482 GTDTSDTMKA
-487 DKIDTTGVS
+487 ETSENGQSDKNASS
-496 GIDIGSGNTAAG
+496 GA
-508 GNTDGSNTDGGS
+508 
-520 TTGGSN
+520 
-526 TANGISD
+526 
-533 RNTGSTDT
+533 
-541 GDNTDNGNTD
+541 
-551 NGNTS
+551 
-556 KGDSSAGDNAAGRN
+556 DSSD
-570 DSGSGTGTGSGT
+570 
-582 SNGSGGGTN
+582 
-591 DADKKDTVDSGSGSK
+591 DTGSK
-606 TTEDGTNPSQASTGK
+606 TDSKADTSVETKDDNSSEDKKTTDDSEKTEASNGK
-621 MTAVSYTV
+621 MVAVAYTV
-629 VTSTTPAPGEG
+629 VTSPATPVTQDDENGSGNDSVPAETVTPATPNLPSL
-640 GSDEGNGGSTGDGN
+640 SDE
-654 GGGAGSDLTQ
+654 Q
-664 DQQAQLSAALQKLAE
+664 KQALMQALQALAQKSAQIQTE
-679 LNADIQKQM
+679 MNNVAQILGNITTDSNKMIGDIKS
-688 GVITNAMG
+688 ITNNM
-696 QLSGAASDMKS
+696 
-707 TVNSLNKM
+707 NSLS
-715 THDLGKIADDFE
+715 HDLGKVMDDFE

-747 FKATGDQLDSDWDQM
+747 FKAAGDQLDSDWDQM

-851 FGDNDDDDEDE
+851 FGDNDDDDE

-1096 LGSAQDGND
+1096 LGSAGDGSD

>member
-77 NMFIP
+77 NLFIP

-128 TGGEDQENIG
+128 TSGEDQENIG

-363 SLKNSVR
+363 SLKDSVR

-385 SIDKNVGEMKDS
+385 SIDKNVGAIRNTINGMNYSVNLVNLNNS
-397 INRMTNRINIQ
+397 ITN
-408 QITDAMTKIS
+408 IS
-418 KDLDEMQK
+418 KYIQDMVEILKKLQDNFAGTTSELDETLEYYNTLVTDLQAE
-426 IMDQLKPLLNKELGD
+426 QQELQN
-441 MKDKL
+441 KL
-446 DSYQQQIEQLKSTLK
+446 DELQQNPPT
-461 NLKDWIDKLPED
+461 ED
-473 GSGGSGDGS
+473 SGSADNDAADNSSATDTSADSASDTGKS
-482 GTDDA
+482 GTDTSDTMKA
-487 DKIDTTGVS
+487 ETSENGQSDKNASS
-496 GIDIGSGNTAAG
+496 GA
-508 GNTDGSNTDGGS
+508 
-520 TTGGSN
+520 
-526 TANGISD
+526 
-533 RNTGSTDT
+533 
-541 GDNTDNGNTD
+541 
-551 NGNTS
+551 
-556 KGDSSAGDNAAGRN
+556 DSSD
-570 DSGSGTGTGSGT
+570 
-582 SNGSGGGTN
+582 
-591 DADKKDTVDSGSGSK
+591 DTGSK
-606 TTEDGTNPSQASTGK
+606 TDSKADTSVETKDDNSSEDKKTTDDSEKTEASNGK
-621 MTAVSYTV
+621 MVAVAYTV
-629 VTSTTPAPGEG
+629 VTSPATPVTQDDENGSGNDSVPAETVTPATPNLPSL
-640 GSDEGNGGSTGDGN
+640 SDE
-654 GGGAGSDLTQ
+654 Q
-664 DQQAQLSAALQKLAE
+664 KQALMQALQALAQKSAQIQTE
-679 LNADIQKQM
+679 MNNVAQILGNITTDSNKMIGDIKS
-688 GVITNAMG
+688 ITNNM
-696 QLSGAASDMKS
+696 
-707 TVNSLNKM
+707 NSLS
-715 THDLGKIADDFE
+715 HDLGKVMDDFE

-747 FKATGDQLDSDWDQM
+747 FKAAGDQLDSDWDQM

-851 FGDNDDDDEDE
+851 FGDNDDDDE

-1096 LGSAQDGND
+1096 LGSVQDGSD

-1266 HVSDISEV
+1266 QVSDISEV
-1274 AEVTEPDKTEHTHE
+1274 AEVTEPEKTEHTHE

>member
-128 TGGEDQENIG
+128 TSGEDQENIG

-170 ETTGTISRCGNE
+170 ETTGTISRCANE

-249 GIAGYSEGSITYCKN
+249 GIAGYSEGSISYCKN

-309 FVPYETGSYDRD
+309 FVPYEKGSYDRD

-342 VGDGMGN
+342 AGDGMGN

-385 SIDKNVGEMKDS
+385 SIDKNVGAIRNTINGMNYSVNLVNLNNS
-397 INRMTNRINIQ
+397 ITN
-408 QITDAMTKIS
+408 IS
-418 KDLDEMQK
+418 KYIQDMVEILKKLQDNFAGTTSELDETLEYYNTLVTDLQAE
-426 IMDQLKPLLNKELGD
+426 QQELQN
-441 MKDKL
+441 KL
-446 DSYQQQIEQLKSTLK
+446 DELQQNPPT
-461 NLKDWIDKLPED
+461 ED
-473 GSGGSGDGS
+473 SGSADNDTADNSSATDTSADSASDTGKS
-482 GTDDA
+482 GTDTSDTMKA
-487 DKIDTTGVS
+487 ETSENGQSDKNASS
-496 GIDIGSGNTAAG
+496 GA
-508 GNTDGSNTDGGS
+508 
-520 TTGGSN
+520 
-526 TANGISD
+526 
-533 RNTGSTDT
+533 
-541 GDNTDNGNTD
+541 
-551 NGNTS
+551 
-556 KGDSSAGDNAAGRN
+556 DSSD
-570 DSGSGTGTGSGT
+570 
-582 SNGSGGGTN
+582 
-591 DADKKDTVDSGSGSK
+591 DTGSK
-606 TTEDGTNPSQASTGK
+606 TDSKADTSVETKDDNSSEDKKTTDDSEKTEASNGK
-621 MTAVSYTV
+621 MVAVAYTV
-629 VTSTTPAPGEG
+629 VTSPATPVTQDDENGSGNDSVPAETVTPATPNLPSL
-640 GSDEGNGGSTGDGN
+640 SDE
-654 GGGAGSDLTQ
+654 Q
-664 DQQAQLSAALQKLAE
+664 KQALMQALQALAQKSAQIQTE
-679 LNADIQKQM
+679 MNNVAQILGNITTDSNKMIGDIKS
-688 GVITNAMG
+688 ITNNM
-696 QLSGAASDMKS
+696 
-707 TVNSLNKM
+707 NSLS
-715 THDLGKIADDFE
+715 HDLGKVMDDFE

-862 DEDDDSNSI
+862 DDDSNSI

-987 TISDNY
+987 IISDNY

-1000 AVDGVTKEAEAVPM
+1000 AVDGVTREAEAVPM

-1096 LGSAQDGND
+1096 LGSAGDGSD
-1105 PVLFGGNFYPDTTL
+1105 PVLFGGHFYPDTTL

-1246 RLRRLARAAK
+1246 RLRRLARAVK

-1266 HVSDISEV
+1266 QVSDISEV
-1274 AEVTEPDKTEHTHE
+1274 AEVTEPEKTEHTHE